1 MCKYERFLHFIVV
14 DNKNIVVNWGILLTI
29 IANNLWVI
37 LMPNK
42 TPIILIDGS
51 SYLYR
56 AFFACPPL
64 TNAKGEPTGAIFGVI
79 NMIRSLINQY
89 NPTHIAVVFDA
100 KGGSFRNE
108 IYSEYKATREAMP
121 ENLRPQIEPIHTIL
135 KAMGLPLLCIE
146 GVEADDVIGTL
157 ARQAEKENL
166 DVLISTG
173 DKDMAQLV
181 SDKITLINTMNNTV
195 LDPKGVMEK
204 FGVPPEKIIDY
215 LALRGDSSDN
225 IPGVPGVGEK
235 TAQSLLTEFNS
246 VNDIY
251 QRLDDIEKL
260 SIRGAKS
267 LKQKLIDN
275 QKEAELSYLLATI
288 KTDVQLDFT
297 NEQLMSS
304 DMDVNALNE
313 LFAYYGFHRWQK
325 ELISGSFLKNQKASA
340 VNVNQ
345 NMPLLAQEHSPAQNK
360 QTDYQCILTDK
371 QLEQWVTKLSQSQQF
386 AFDTETDNVD
396 HVHAKLVGISLCIT
410 PHEAA
415 YIPLAHQ
422 YLGVPEQL
430 PLDSVLAKL
439 KPVLEN
445 PKIKKIAQ
453 NAKFDYSVLANY
465 GIKVQG
471 IAFDTMLE
479 SYVLNST
486 ERHDMDSMA
495 SRYLNHKTITY
506 NELTKQDKKQV
517 TIDAIDVEKTTQY
530 AAEDADITLQ
540 LHEKLWPE
548 LEKDSKLTKLFTDIE
563 MPLAIVL
570 ADMERTGVLVDA
582 KQLND
587 YSHELAKQLMA
598 TEAELQSL
606 AGEKFNPASP
616 KQIQAILFDKHQ
628 LPVLKKT
635 PKGDPS
641 TSEDVLSELANE
653 YELPRM
659 ILFYRGLA
667 KLKNTYTDKLPLM
680 ISPIDHRIHTNY
692 NQIGTVTG
700 RLSSNDPNLQNIPVR
715 NEEGRRIRQ
724 AFIAPEGYKIISAD
738 YSQIE
743 LRIMA
748 HLSQDKSLLNAFAH
762 DKDIHRV
769 TASEVLSKPESDVTS
784 EERRR
789 AKAVNFGLIYGM
801 SAFGLSKQINIPRKE
816 AQFYIDRYF
825 ERYPGVQT
833 YMEETRQLAAQQG
846 YVETLSGRRLYLP
859 KITSTNGIEKRGAER
874 AAINAPMQG
883 TAADIIKT
891 AMIKMSDWINNQP
904 SGNIKM
910 VMQVHDE
917 LVFEV
922 KQELV
927 DKYSAQI
934 KSIMENCYQLSVPL
948 KVDVGVGDNWDEAH

>member
-1 MCKYERFLHFIVV
+1 
-14 DNKNIVVNWGILLTI
+14 
-29 IANNLWVI
+29 
-37 LMPNK
+37 MPNN

-64 TNAKGEPTGAIFGVI
+64 TNSKGEPTGAIFGVV

-89 NPTHIAVVFDA
+89 DPTHIAVVFDA
-100 KGGSFRNE
+100 SGGSFRNE
-108 IYSEYKATREAMP
+108 LYSEYKATREEMP

-135 KAMGLPLLCIE
+135 KAMGLPLLCVD

-166 DVLISTG
+166 EVLISTG

-181 SDKITLINTMNNTV
+181 SDKITLINTMNNTI
-195 LDPKGVMEK
+195 LDPEGVMKK
-204 FGVPPEKIIDY
+204 FGVPPEKMIDY
-215 LALRGDSSDN
+215 LALRGDTSDN
-225 IPGVPGVGEK
+225 IPGVPGIGEK
-235 TAQSLLTEFNS
+235 TALNLLTHFES
-246 VNDIY
+246 LNDIY
-251 QRLDDIEKL
+251 SHLDEIQKL
-260 SIRGAKS
+260 PIRGAKS
-267 LKQKLIDN
+267 LKSKLADHK
-275 QKEAELSYLLATI
+275 KEADLCYLLATI
-288 KTDVQLDFT
+288 KTDVPLDFT
-297 NEQLMSS
+297 TEQLLIG
-304 DMDVNALNE
+304 DIDTTKLVE
-313 LFAYYGFHRWQK
+313 LFAYYDFHRWQK
-325 ELISGSFLKNQKASA
+325 ELITGNFLNQQSQIP
-340 VNVNQ
+340 VEIEGE
-345 NMPLLAQEHSPAQNK
+345 LSSIDQEELETEVHEK
-360 QTDYQCILTDK
+360 DYQCILTNT
-371 QLEQWVTKLSQSQQF
+371 QLDEWIAKLTSCEAF

-396 HVHAKLVGISLCIT
+396 HFHARLVGISLSVT
-410 PHEAA
+410 PHQAA

-430 PLDSVLAKL
+430 PLNDVLAKL
-439 KPVLEN
+439 KPILEN
-445 PKIKKIAQ
+445 PQIKKIVQ

-465 GIKVQG
+465 GIQVQG
-471 IAFDTMLE
+471 IAYDTMLE

-486 ERHDMDSMA
+486 QRHDMDSMA
-495 SRYLNHKTITY
+495 KRYLKYKTITY
-506 NELTKQDKKQV
+506 DELTKVGRKQSS
-517 TIDAIDVEKTTQY
+517 IDTIDVEKTTQY

-540 LHEKLWPE
+540 LHQKLWPQ
-548 LEKDSKLTKLFTDIE
+548 LEKNEKLTKLFSDIE
-563 MPLAIVL
+563 MPLAIIL
-570 ADMERTGVLVDA
+570 ADIERTGVLVDA
-582 KQLND
+582 EQLKA
-587 YSHELAKQLMA
+587 YSKELSKILKD
-598 TEAELQSL
+598 TEEELQFL
-606 AGEKFNPASP
+606 AGEKFNPGSP
-616 KQIQAILFDKHQ
+616 KQIQAILFDKHR
-628 LPVLKKT
+628 LPVFKKT

-641 TSEDVLSELANE
+641 TSEEVLSELANT
-653 YELPRM
+653 YVLPRK
-659 ILFYRGLA
+659 ILYYRGLA

-715 NEEGRRIRQ
+715 TEEGRRIRQ
-724 AFIAPEGYKIISAD
+724 AFIAPKGYKIISAD

-769 TASEVLSKPESDVTS
+769 TASEILSKPEPEVTA

-816 AQFYIDRYF
+816 AKFYIDRYF
-825 ERYPGVQT
+825 ERYPGVQM
-833 YMEETRQLAAQQG
+833 YMDKIRHQASEQG

-859 KITSTNGIEKRGAER
+859 KITSSRVNEKRGAER

-891 AMIKMSDWINNQP
+891 AMIKMSEWIKAQP
-904 SGNIKM
+904 NGNIRM
-910 VMQVHDE
+910 LMQVHDE

-922 KQELV
+922 KEELV
-927 DKYSAQI
+927 SEYSKSI

-948 KVDVGVGDNWDEAH
+948 KVDVGIGNNWDEAH

>member
-1 MCKYERFLHFIVV
+1 
-14 DNKNIVVNWGILLTI
+14 
-29 IANNLWVI
+29 
-37 LMPNK
+37 MPNN

-157 ARQAEKENL
+157 ARQAERENL

-181 SDKITLINTMNNTV
+181 SDKITLINTMNNSV
-195 LDPKGVMEK
+195 LDPKGVMDK

-235 TAQSLLTEFNS
+235 TAQSLLTEFTS
-246 VNDIY
+246 VKDIY
-251 QRLDDIEKL
+251 ARLDDIEKL

-275 QKEAELSYLLATI
+275 QNEAELSYLLATI
-288 KTDVQLDFT
+288 KTDVKLDFT
-297 NEQLMSS
+297 NEQLLIT
-304 DMDVNALNE
+304 DIDVNKLVE

-325 ELISGSFLKNQKASA
+325 ELIAGTFLKQQKNGIVGESLS
-340 VNVNQ
+340 
-345 NMPLLAQEHSPAQNK
+345 LLADQQHSATAQK
-360 QTDYQCILTDK
+360 KETDYQCILTHE
-371 QLEQWVTKLSQSQQF
+371 QLDDWVIKLTNSKQF

-396 HVHAKLVGISLCIT
+396 HVHAKLVGISLSVE
-410 PHEAA
+410 PYQAA

-430 PLDSVLAKL
+430 PLTEVLAKL

-445 PKIKKIAQ
+445 PEIKKIAQ
-453 NAKFDYSVLANY
+453 NAKFDYSILANY
-465 GIKVQG
+465 GIKVSG

-495 SRYLNHKTITY
+495 NRYLNHKTITY
-506 NELTKQDKKQV
+506 DELTKVDKKKV
-517 TIDAIDVEKTTQY
+517 TIDAIEVEKTTQY

-548 LEKDSKLTKLFTDIE
+548 LEKDQELTKLFTNIE

-570 ADMERTGVLVDA
+570 AEMERTGVLVDA

-587 YSHELAKQLMA
+587 YSYELAKQLIEI
-598 TEAELQSL
+598 EAQLQSL

-616 KQIQAILFDKHQ
+616 KQIQAILFDKHN

-641 TSEDVLSELANE
+641 TSEEVLSELANE

-692 NQIGTVTG
+692 NQIGTITG

-724 AFIAPEGYKIISAD
+724 AFIAPKGCKIISAD

-748 HLSQDKSLLNAFAH
+748 HLSQDESLLNAFAH

-769 TASEVLSKPESDVTS
+769 TAGEILGKAESEVTN

-825 ERYPGVQT
+825 ERYPGVQQ
-833 YMEETRQLAAQQG
+833 YMEQTRQLAAEQG

-859 KITSTNGIEKRGAER
+859 KIRSTNGIEKRGAER

-891 AMIKMSDWINNQP
+891 AMIKMSEWIKNQ
-904 SGNIKM
+904 SADNIKM

-922 KQELV
+922 KDAFVEQYCTE
-927 DKYSAQI
+927 I
-934 KSIMENCYQLSVPL
+934 KKIMENCYQLSVPL
-948 KVDVGVGDNWDEAH
+948 KVDVGIGNNWDEAH

>member
-1 MCKYERFLHFIVV
+1 
-14 DNKNIVVNWGILLTI
+14 
-29 IANNLWVI
+29 
-37 LMPNK
+37 MPNNA
-42 TPIILIDGS
+42 PIILIDGS

-64 TNAKGEPTGAIFGVI
+64 TNANGEPTGAIFGVV
-79 NMIRSLINQY
+79 NMIRSLMNQY
-89 NPTHIAVVFDA
+89 NPTHVAVVFDA

-108 IYSEYKATREAMP
+108 IYSEYKATRDEMP
-121 ENLRPQIEPIHTIL
+121 EDLQPQVEPIHTIL

-166 DVLISTG
+166 QVLISTG
-173 DKDMAQLV
+173 DKDIAQLV
-181 SDKITLINTMNNTV
+181 SDKVTLINTMNNTV
-195 LDPKGVMEK
+195 LDPQGVMDK
-204 FGVPPEKIIDY
+204 FGVPPGKIIDY
-215 LALRGDSSDN
+215 LALRGDNSDN
-225 IPGVPGVGEK
+225 IPGVVGIGEK
-235 TAQSLLTEFNS
+235 TAQALLTAFDS
-246 VNDIY
+246 VQDIY
-251 QRLDDIEKL
+251 DHLDDIENL

-275 QKEAELSYLLATI
+275 QKDAELSYLLATI
-288 KTDVQLDFT
+288 KTDVALDFT
-297 NEQLMSS
+297 NEQLLVS
-304 DMDVNALNE
+304 DIDVNKLVE

-325 ELISGSFLKNQKASA
+325 ELIAGNFLKKQKLTA
-340 VNVNQ
+340 NDIE
-345 NMPLLAQEHSPAQNK
+345 NMSLFSQENDTVK
-360 QTDYQCILTDK
+360 DKIDTDYQCILTHE
-371 QLEQWVTKLSQSQQF
+371 QLDDWISKLANCKQF

-396 HVHAKLVGISLCIT
+396 HLHAKLVGISLSVT
-410 PHEAA
+410 PHQAA
-415 YIPLAHQ
+415 YIPINHQ
-422 YLGVPEQL
+422 YLGVPDQL
-430 PLDSVLAKL
+430 PLNEVLSKL
-439 KPVLEN
+439 KPILED
-445 PKIKKIAQ
+445 PAIKKIAQ

-465 GIKVQG
+465 DIHVQG
-471 IAFDTMLE
+471 IAYDTMLE
-479 SYVLNST
+479 SYVLNSN

-495 SRYLNHKTITY
+495 NRYLHLKTITY
-506 NELTKQDKKQV
+506 NELTKVDKKQV
-517 TIDAIDVEKTTQY
+517 TIDVIEVEKTTQY
-530 AAEDADITLQ
+530 AAEDADVTLQ
-540 LHEKLWPE
+540 LHQKLWPE
-548 LEKDSKLTKLFTDIE
+548 LEKDQKLSKLFTDIE

-570 ADMERTGVLVDA
+570 ADMERTGVLIDT

-587 YSHELAKQLMA
+587 YSIELNKKMLEL
-598 TEAELQSL
+598 EAELHFL
-606 AGEKFNPASP
+606 AGEKFNPSSP

-641 TSEDVLSELANE
+641 TSEDVLSELAE
-653 YELPRM
+653 QYVLPRK
-659 ILFYRGLA
+659 ILFYRSLA

-680 ISPIDHRIHTNY
+680 VSPIDHRIHTNY

-724 AFIAPEGYKIISAD
+724 AFIAPNGYKIISAD

-748 HLSQDKSLLNAFAH
+748 HLSQDQSLLSAFAN

-769 TASEVLSKPESDVTS
+769 TASEVLTKPEADITA
-784 EERRR
+784 EDRRR

-801 SAFGLSKQINIPRKE
+801 SAFGLSKQINLPRKE
-816 AQFYIDRYF
+816 AQSYIDRYF

-833 YMEETRQLAAQQG
+833 YMEETRQLAMQQG

-859 KITSTNGIEKRGAER
+859 KIISGNGIEKRGAER

-891 AMIKMSDWINNQP
+891 AMIKMSEWIKKQP
-904 SGNIKM
+904 TGNIRM

-922 KQELV
+922 KEELV
-927 DKYSAQI
+927 SEYSALI

-948 KVDVGVGDNWDEAH
+948 KVDVGIGNNWDEAH

>member
-1 MCKYERFLHFIVV
+1 
-14 DNKNIVVNWGILLTI
+14 
-29 IANNLWVI
+29 
-37 LMPNK
+37 MPNN

-79 NMIRSLINQY
+79 NMIRSLLNQY
-89 NPTHIAVVFDA
+89 DPTHIAVVFDA

-135 KAMGLPLLCIE
+135 KAMGLPLLCVE

-157 ARQAEKENL
+157 ARQAEKANL
-166 DVLISTG
+166 EVLISTG

-181 SDKITLINTMNNTV
+181 SDKITLINTMNNTI
-195 LDPKGVMEK
+195 LDSKGVMEK
-204 FGVPPEKIIDY
+204 FGVPPEKMIDY

-235 TAQSLLTEFNS
+235 TAQSLLSQFDG
-246 VNDIY
+246 VKDIY
-251 QRLDDIEKL
+251 NRLDDVEKL
-260 SIRGAKS
+260 AIRGAKS

-275 QKEAELSYLLATI
+275 QNDAELSYLLATI
-288 KTDVQLDFT
+288 KTDVKLDFT
-297 NEQLMSS
+297 NEQLLIGNI
-304 DMDVNALNE
+304 DVNALIE
-313 LFAYYGFHRWQK
+313 LFSYYGFHRWQK
-325 ELISGSFLKNQKASA
+325 ELIAGTFLKQQK
-340 VNVNQ
+340 
-345 NMPLLAQEHSPAQNK
+345 NMVVEIEDDLFSQEQPTATLQKNE
-360 QTDYQCILTDK
+360 TDYQCILTNE
-371 QLEQWVTKLSQSQQF
+371 QLDEWITKLSNSKQF

-396 HVHAKLVGISLCIT
+396 HVHAKLVGISLSVE
-410 PHEAA
+410 PYQAA

-422 YLGVPEQL
+422 YLGVPKQL
-430 PLDSVLAKL
+430 PLNDVLAKL
-439 KPVLEN
+439 KPILEN
-445 PKIKKIAQ
+445 PEIKKIAQ

-465 GIKVQG
+465 GITVQG

-486 ERHDMDSMA
+486 ERYDMDSLA
-495 SRYLNHKTITY
+495 NRYLNHKTITY
-506 NELTKQDKKQV
+506 DELTKFDKIQV
-517 TIDAIDVEKTTQY
+517 TIDAIEVEKTTQY

-540 LHEKLWPE
+540 LHHKLWPT
-548 LEKDSKLTKLFTDIE
+548 LEKNQKLKKLFTDIE
-563 MPLAIVL
+563 MPLAIVI
-570 ADMERTGVLVDA
+570 AEMERTGVLVDA
-582 KQLND
+582 KLLNKH
-587 YSHELAKQLMA
+587 S
-598 TEAELQSL
+598 AELNNKLNEIQETLQLL

-616 KQIQAILFDKHQ
+616 KQIQVLLFDKHQ

-641 TSEDVLSELANE
+641 TSEEVLSELANQ

-659 ILFYRGLA
+659 ILLYRSLA

-680 ISPIDHRIHTNY
+680 LSPVDHRIHTNY
-692 NQIGTVTG
+692 NQIGTITG
-700 RLSSNDPNLQNIPVR
+700 RLSSNEPNLQNIPVR

-724 AFIAPEGYKIISAD
+724 AFIAPTGYKIISAD

-748 HLSQDKSLLNAFAH
+748 HLSQDKSLLDAFSH
-762 DKDIHRV
+762 NKDIHRV
-769 TASEVLSKPESDVTS
+769 TASEILGKSESEVTS

-801 SAFGLSKQINIPRKE
+801 SAYGLSKQINIARKE

-833 YMEETRQLAAQQG
+833 YMDEIRQQATEQG
-846 YVETLSGRRLYLP
+846 YIETLSGRRLYLP
-859 KITSTNGIEKRGAER
+859 KIKSGSGIERRGAER

-891 AMIKMSDWINNQP
+891 AMIKVSDWIKSQP
-904 SGNIKM
+904 VGNIRM

-917 LVFEV
+917 LVFEA
-922 KQELV
+922 KEELV
-927 DKYSAQI
+927 EQYRDQI

-948 KVDVGVGDNWDEAH
+948 KVDVGIGNNWDEAH

>member
-1 MCKYERFLHFIVV
+1 ML
-14 DNKNIVVNWGILLTI
+14 
-29 IANNLWVI
+29 NNA
-37 LMPNK
+37 
-42 TPIILIDGS
+42 PIILIDGS

-64 TNAKGEPTGAIFGVI
+64 TNANGEPTGAIFGVV
-79 NMIRSLINQY
+79 NMIRSLMNQY
-89 NPTHIAVVFDA
+89 NPTHVAVVFDA

-108 IYSEYKATREAMP
+108 IYSEYKATRDEMP
-121 ENLRPQIEPIHTIL
+121 EDLQPQVEPIHTIL

-166 DVLISTG
+166 QVLISTG
-173 DKDMAQLV
+173 DKDIAQLV
-181 SDKITLINTMNNTV
+181 SDKVTLINTMNNTV
-195 LDPKGVMEK
+195 LDPQGVMDK
-204 FGVPPEKIIDY
+204 FGVPPGKIIDY
-215 LALRGDSSDN
+215 LALRGDNSDN
-225 IPGVPGVGEK
+225 IPGVVGIGEK
-235 TAQSLLTEFNS
+235 TAQALLTAFDS
-246 VNDIY
+246 VQDIY
-251 QRLDDIEKL
+251 DHLDDIENL

-275 QKEAELSYLLATI
+275 QKDAELSYLLATI
-288 KTDVQLDFT
+288 KTDVALDFT
-297 NEQLMSS
+297 NEQLLVS
-304 DMDVNALNE
+304 DIDVNKLVE

-325 ELISGSFLKNQKASA
+325 ELIAGNFLKQQKLTVTDIDNLS
-340 VNVNQ
+340 
-345 NMPLLAQEHSPAQNK
+345 LFSQESDTVK
-360 QTDYQCILTDK
+360 DKIDTDYQCILTHE
-371 QLEQWVTKLSQSQQF
+371 QLDDWVSKLANCQQF

-396 HVHAKLVGISLCIT
+396 HIHAKLVGISLSVA
-410 PHEAA
+410 PYQAA
-415 YIPLAHQ
+415 YIPINHQ
-422 YLGVPEQL
+422 YLGVPDQL
-430 PLDSVLAKL
+430 PLDDVLTKL
-439 KPVLEN
+439 KPILEN
-445 PKIKKIAQ
+445 PAIKKIAQ

-465 GIKVQG
+465 GIYVQG
-471 IAFDTMLE
+471 IAYDTMLE

-495 SRYLNHKTITY
+495 NRYLHLKTITY
-506 NELTKQDKKQV
+506 NDLTKVDKKQV
-517 TIDAIDVEKTTQY
+517 TIDAIEVEKTTQY
-530 AAEDADITLQ
+530 AAEDADVTLQ
-540 LHEKLWPE
+540 LHQKLWPE
-548 LEKDSKLTKLFTDIE
+548 LEKDQKLSKLFTDIE

-570 ADMERTGVLVDA
+570 ADMERTGVLIDA
-582 KQLND
+582 RQLND
-587 YSHELAKQLMA
+587 YSIELNKKMLEI
-598 TEAELQSL
+598 EAELHFL
-606 AGEKFNPASP
+606 AGEKFNPSSP

-641 TSEDVLSELANE
+641 TSEDVLSELAE
-653 YELPRM
+653 QYVLPRK
-659 ILFYRGLA
+659 ILFYRSLA

-680 ISPIDHRIHTNY
+680 VSPIDHRIHTNY

-724 AFIAPEGYKIISAD
+724 AFIAPQGYKIISAD

-748 HLSQDKSLLNAFAH
+748 HLSQDQSLLSAFAN

-769 TASEVLSKPESDVTS
+769 TASEVLTKPEADITA

-801 SAFGLSKQINIPRKE
+801 SAFGLSKQINLPRKE
-816 AQFYIDRYF
+816 AQSYIDRYF

-833 YMEETRQLAAQQG
+833 YMEETRQLAMQQG

-859 KITSTNGIEKRGAER
+859 KIISGNGIEKRGAER

-891 AMIKMSDWINNQP
+891 AMIKMSEWIKNQP
-904 SGNIKM
+904 TGNIRM

-922 KQELV
+922 KEELV
-927 DKYSAQI
+927 SEYSALI

-948 KVDVGVGDNWDEAH
+948 KVDVGIGNNWDEAH

>member
-1 MCKYERFLHFIVV
+1 
-14 DNKNIVVNWGILLTI
+14 
-29 IANNLWVI
+29 
-37 LMPNK
+37 MPNN

-157 ARQAEKENL
+157 ARQAERENL

-181 SDKITLINTMNNTV
+181 SDKITLINTMNNSV
-195 LDPKGVMEK
+195 LDPKGVMDK

-235 TAQSLLTEFNS
+235 TAQSLLTEFTS
-246 VNDIY
+246 VKDIY
-251 QRLDDIEKL
+251 ARLDDIEKL

-275 QKEAELSYLLATI
+275 QNEAELSYLLATI
-288 KTDVQLDFT
+288 KTDVKLDFT
-297 NEQLMSS
+297 NEQLLIT
-304 DMDVNALNE
+304 DIDVNKLVE

-325 ELISGSFLKNQKASA
+325 ELIAGTFLKQQKNGIVGESLS
-340 VNVNQ
+340 
-345 NMPLLAQEHSPAQNK
+345 LLADQQHSTTAQK
-360 QTDYQCILTDK
+360 KETDYQCILTHE
-371 QLEQWVTKLSQSQQF
+371 QLDDWVIKLTNSKQF

-396 HVHAKLVGISLCIT
+396 HIHAKLVGISLSVE
-410 PHEAA
+410 PYQAA

-422 YLGVPEQL
+422 YLGVPDQL
-430 PLDSVLAKL
+430 PLTEVLAKL

-445 PKIKKIAQ
+445 PEVKKIAQ
-453 NAKFDYSVLANY
+453 NAKFDYSILANY
-465 GIKVQG
+465 GIKVNG

-495 SRYLNHKTITY
+495 NRYLNHKTITY
-506 NELTKQDKKQV
+506 DELTKVDKKKV
-517 TIDAIDVEKTTQY
+517 TIDAIEVEKTTQY

-548 LEKDSKLTKLFTDIE
+548 LEKDQELTKLFTDIE

-570 ADMERTGVLVDA
+570 AEMERTGVLVDA

-587 YSHELAKQLMA
+587 YSIELAKQLIEI
-598 TEAELQSL
+598 EAQLQSL

-616 KQIQAILFDKHQ
+616 KQIQAILFDKHN

-641 TSEDVLSELANE
+641 TSEEVLSELANE

-692 NQIGTVTG
+692 NQIGTITG

-724 AFIAPEGYKIISAD
+724 AFIAPKGCKIISAD

-748 HLSQDKSLLNAFAH
+748 HLSQDESLLNAFAH

-769 TASEVLSKPESDVTS
+769 TAGEILGKAESEVTN

-825 ERYPGVQT
+825 ERYPGVQQ
-833 YMEETRQLAAQQG
+833 YMEQTRQLAAEQG

-859 KITSTNGIEKRGAER
+859 KIRSTNGIEKRGAER

-891 AMIKMSDWINNQP
+891 AMIKMSEWIKNQ
-904 SGNIKM
+904 SADNIKM

-922 KQELV
+922 KDAFVEQYCTE
-927 DKYSAQI
+927 I
-934 KSIMENCYQLSVPL
+934 KKIMENCYQLSVPL
-948 KVDVGVGDNWDEAH
+948 KVDVGIGNNWDEAH

>member
-1 MCKYERFLHFIVV
+1 
-14 DNKNIVVNWGILLTI
+14 
-29 IANNLWVI
+29 
-37 LMPNK
+37 MPNN

-157 ARQAEKENL
+157 ARQAERENL

-181 SDKITLINTMNNTV
+181 SDKITLINTMNNAV
-195 LDPKGVMEK
+195 LDPKGVMDK

-235 TAQSLLTEFNS
+235 TAQSLLTEFTS
-246 VNDIY
+246 VKDIY
-251 QRLDDIEKL
+251 ARLDDIEKL

-275 QKEAELSYLLATI
+275 QNEAELSYLLATI
-288 KTDVQLDFT
+288 KTDVKLDFT
-297 NEQLMSS
+297 NEQLLIT
-304 DMDVNALNE
+304 DIDVNKLVE

-325 ELISGSFLKNQKASA
+325 ELIAGTFLKQQKNGIVGESLS
-340 VNVNQ
+340 
-345 NMPLLAQEHSPAQNK
+345 LLADQQHSATAQK
-360 QTDYQCILTDK
+360 KETDYQCILTHE
-371 QLEQWVTKLSQSQQF
+371 QLDDWVIKLTNSKQF

-396 HVHAKLVGISLCIT
+396 HVHAKLVGISLSVE
-410 PHEAA
+410 PYQAA

-430 PLDSVLAKL
+430 PLTEVLAKL

-445 PKIKKIAQ
+445 PEIKKIAQ
-453 NAKFDYSVLANY
+453 NAKFDYSILANY
-465 GIKVQG
+465 GIKVSG

-495 SRYLNHKTITY
+495 NRYLNHKTITY
-506 NELTKQDKKQV
+506 DELTKVDKKKV
-517 TIDAIDVEKTTQY
+517 TIDAIEVEKTTQY

-548 LEKDSKLTKLFTDIE
+548 LEKDQKLTKLFTDIE

-570 ADMERTGVLVDA
+570 AEMERTGVLVDA

-587 YSHELAKQLMA
+587 YSIELAKQLIEI
-598 TEAELQSL
+598 EAQLQSL

-616 KQIQAILFDKHQ
+616 KQIQAILFDKHN

-641 TSEDVLSELANE
+641 TSEEVLSELANE

-680 ISPIDHRIHTNY
+680 ISPIDQRIHTNY
-692 NQIGTVTG
+692 NQIGTITG

-724 AFIAPEGYKIISAD
+724 AFIAPKGCKIISAD

-748 HLSQDKSLLNAFAH
+748 HLSQDESLLNAFAH

-769 TASEVLSKPESDVTS
+769 TAGEILGKAESEVTN

-825 ERYPGVQT
+825 ERYPGVQQ
-833 YMEETRQLAAQQG
+833 YMEQTRQLAAEQG

-859 KITSTNGIEKRGAER
+859 KIRSTNGIEKRGAER

-891 AMIKMSDWINNQP
+891 AMIKMSEWIKNQ
-904 SGNIKM
+904 STDNIKM

-922 KQELV
+922 KDAFVEQYCTE
-927 DKYSAQI
+927 I
-934 KSIMENCYQLSVPL
+934 KKIMENCYQLSVPL
-948 KVDVGVGDNWDEAH
+948 KVDVGIGNNWDEAH

>member
-1 MCKYERFLHFIVV
+1 
-14 DNKNIVVNWGILLTI
+14 
-29 IANNLWVI
+29 
-37 LMPNK
+37 MPNN

-157 ARQAEKENL
+157 ARQAERENL

-181 SDKITLINTMNNTV
+181 SDKITLINTMNNAV
-195 LDPKGVMEK
+195 LDPKGVMDK

-235 TAQSLLTEFNS
+235 TAQSLLTEFTS
-246 VNDIY
+246 VKDIY
-251 QRLDDIEKL
+251 TRLDDIEKL

-275 QKEAELSYLLATI
+275 QNEAELSYLLATI
-288 KTDVQLDFT
+288 KTDVKLDFT
-297 NEQLMSS
+297 NEQLLIT
-304 DMDVNALNE
+304 DIDVNKLVE

-325 ELISGSFLKNQKASA
+325 ELIAGTFLKQQKNGIVGVSLS
-340 VNVNQ
+340 
-345 NMPLLAQEHSPAQNK
+345 LLADQQHSVTAQK
-360 QTDYQCILTDK
+360 KETDYQCILTHE
-371 QLEQWVTKLSQSQQF
+371 QLDDWVIKLTNSKQF

-396 HVHAKLVGISLCIT
+396 HVHAKLVGISLSVE
-410 PHEAA
+410 PYQAA

-430 PLDSVLAKL
+430 PLTEVLAKL

-445 PKIKKIAQ
+445 PEIKKIAQ
-453 NAKFDYSVLANY
+453 NAKFDYSILANY
-465 GIKVQG
+465 GIKVSG

-495 SRYLNHKTITY
+495 NRYLNHKTITY
-506 NELTKQDKKQV
+506 DELTKVDKKKV
-517 TIDAIDVEKTTQY
+517 TIDAIEVEKTTQY

-548 LEKDSKLTKLFTDIE
+548 LEKDQKLTKLFTDIE

-570 ADMERTGVLVDA
+570 AEMERTGVLVDA

-587 YSHELAKQLMA
+587 YSNELAKQLIEI
-598 TEAELQSL
+598 EAQLQSL

-616 KQIQAILFDKHQ
+616 KQIQAILFDKHN

-641 TSEDVLSELANE
+641 TSEEVLSELANE

-680 ISPIDHRIHTNY
+680 ISPIDQRIHTNY
-692 NQIGTVTG
+692 NQIGTITG

-724 AFIAPEGYKIISAD
+724 AFIAPKGCKIISAD

-748 HLSQDKSLLNAFAH
+748 HLSQDESLLNAFAH

-769 TASEVLSKPESDVTS
+769 TAGEILGKAESEVTN

-825 ERYPGVQT
+825 ERYPGVQQ
-833 YMEETRQLAAQQG
+833 YMEQTRQLAAEQG

-859 KITSTNGIEKRGAER
+859 KIRSTNGIEKRGAER

-891 AMIKMSDWINNQP
+891 AMIKMSEWIKNQ
-904 SGNIKM
+904 SEDNIKM

-922 KQELV
+922 KDAFVEQYCTE
-927 DKYSAQI
+927 I
-934 KSIMENCYQLSVPL
+934 KKIMENCYQLSVPL
-948 KVDVGVGDNWDEAH
+948 KVDVGIGNNWDEAH

>member
-1 MCKYERFLHFIVV
+1 
-14 DNKNIVVNWGILLTI
+14 
-29 IANNLWVI
+29 
-37 LMPNK
+37 MPNN

-157 ARQAEKENL
+157 ARQAERENL

-181 SDKITLINTMNNTV
+181 SDKITLINTMNNSV
-195 LDPKGVMEK
+195 LDPKGVMDK

-235 TAQSLLTEFNS
+235 TAQSLLTEFTS
-246 VNDIY
+246 VKDIY
-251 QRLDDIEKL
+251 TRLDDIEKL

-275 QKEAELSYLLATI
+275 QNEAELSYLLATI
-288 KTDVQLDFT
+288 KTDVKLDFT
-297 NEQLMSS
+297 NEQLLIT
-304 DMDVNALNE
+304 DIDVNKLVE

-325 ELISGSFLKNQKASA
+325 ELIAGTFLKQQKNGIVGESLS
-340 VNVNQ
+340 
-345 NMPLLAQEHSPAQNK
+345 LLADQQHSTTAQK
-360 QTDYQCILTDK
+360 KETDYQCILTHE
-371 QLEQWVTKLSQSQQF
+371 QLDDWVIKLTNSKQF

-396 HVHAKLVGISLCIT
+396 HVHAKLVGISLSVE
-410 PHEAA
+410 PYQAA

-422 YLGVPEQL
+422 YLGVPDQL
-430 PLDSVLAKL
+430 PLTEVLAKL

-445 PKIKKIAQ
+445 PEVKKIAQ
-453 NAKFDYSVLANY
+453 NAKFDYSILANY
-465 GIKVQG
+465 GIKVNG

-495 SRYLNHKTITY
+495 NRFLNHKTITY
-506 NELTKQDKKQV
+506 DELTKVDKKKV
-517 TIDAIDVEKTTQY
+517 TIDAIEVEKTTQY

-548 LEKDSKLTKLFTDIE
+548 LEKDQELTKLFTDIE

-570 ADMERTGVLVDA
+570 AEMERTGVLVDA

-587 YSHELAKQLMA
+587 YSIELTKQLMEI
-598 TEAELQSL
+598 EAQLQSL

-616 KQIQAILFDKHQ
+616 KQIQAILFDKHN

-641 TSEDVLSELANE
+641 TSEEVLSELANE

-692 NQIGTVTG
+692 NQIGTITG

-724 AFIAPEGYKIISAD
+724 AFIAPKGCKIISAD

-748 HLSQDKSLLNAFAH
+748 HLSQDESLLNAFAH

-769 TASEVLSKPESDVTS
+769 TAGEILGKAESEVTN

-825 ERYPGVQT
+825 ERYPGVQQ
-833 YMEETRQLAAQQG
+833 YMEQTRQLAAEQG

-859 KITSTNGIEKRGAER
+859 KIRSTNGIEKRGAER

-891 AMIKMSDWINNQP
+891 AMIKMSEWIKNQ
-904 SGNIKM
+904 SADNIKM

-922 KQELV
+922 KDAFVEQYCTE
-927 DKYSAQI
+927 I
-934 KSIMENCYQLSVPL
+934 KKIMENCYQLSVPL
-948 KVDVGVGDNWDEAH
+948 KVDVGIGNNWDEAH

>member
-1 MCKYERFLHFIVV
+1 
-14 DNKNIVVNWGILLTI
+14 
-29 IANNLWVI
+29 
-37 LMPNK
+37 MPNN

-157 ARQAEKENL
+157 ARQAERENL

-181 SDKITLINTMNNTV
+181 SDKITLINTMNNAV
-195 LDPKGVMEK
+195 LDPKGVMDK

-235 TAQSLLTEFNS
+235 TAQSLLTEFTS
-246 VNDIY
+246 VKDIY
-251 QRLDDIEKL
+251 TRLDDIEKL

-275 QKEAELSYLLATI
+275 QNEAELSYLLATI
-288 KTDVQLDFT
+288 KTDVKLDFT
-297 NEQLMSS
+297 NEQLLIT
-304 DMDVNALNE
+304 DIDVNKLVE

-325 ELISGSFLKNQKASA
+325 ELIAGTFLKQQKNGIAGESLS
-340 VNVNQ
+340 
-345 NMPLLAQEHSPAQNK
+345 LLEDQQHSVTAQKKE
-360 QTDYQCILTDK
+360 TDYQCILTHE
-371 QLEQWVTKLSQSQQF
+371 QLDDWVIKLTNSKQF

-396 HVHAKLVGISLCIT
+396 HVHAKLVGISLSVE
-410 PHEAA
+410 PYQAA

-430 PLDSVLAKL
+430 PLTEVLAKL

-445 PKIKKIAQ
+445 PEIKKIAQ
-453 NAKFDYSVLANY
+453 NAKFDYSILANY
-465 GIKVQG
+465 GIKVSG

-495 SRYLNHKTITY
+495 NRYLNHKTITY
-506 NELTKQDKKQV
+506 DELTKVDKKKV
-517 TIDAIDVEKTTQY
+517 TIDAIEVEKTTQY

-548 LEKDSKLTKLFTDIE
+548 LEKDQKLTKLFTDIE

-570 ADMERTGVLVDA
+570 AEMERTGVLVDA

-587 YSHELAKQLMA
+587 YSNELAKQLIEI
-598 TEAELQSL
+598 EAQLQSL

-616 KQIQAILFDKHQ
+616 KQIQAILFDKHN

-641 TSEDVLSELANE
+641 TSEEVLSELANE

-680 ISPIDHRIHTNY
+680 ISPIDQRIHTNY
-692 NQIGTVTG
+692 NQIGTITG

-724 AFIAPEGYKIISAD
+724 AFIAPKGCKIISAD

-748 HLSQDKSLLNAFAH
+748 HLSQDESLLNAFAH

-769 TASEVLSKPESDVTS
+769 TAGEILGKAESEVTN

-825 ERYPGVQT
+825 ERYPGVQQ
-833 YMEETRQLAAQQG
+833 YMEQTRQLAAEQG

-859 KITSTNGIEKRGAER
+859 KIRSTNGIEKRGAER

-891 AMIKMSDWINNQP
+891 AMIKMSEWIKNQ
-904 SGNIKM
+904 SEDNIKM

-922 KQELV
+922 KDAFVEQYCTE
-927 DKYSAQI
+927 I
-934 KSIMENCYQLSVPL
+934 KKIMENCYQLSVPL
-948 KVDVGVGDNWDEAH
+948 KVDVGIGNNWDEAH

>member
-1 MCKYERFLHFIVV
+1 
-14 DNKNIVVNWGILLTI
+14 
-29 IANNLWVI
+29 
-37 LMPNK
+37 MPNN

-157 ARQAEKENL
+157 ARQAERENL

-181 SDKITLINTMNNTV
+181 SDKITLINTMNNAV
-195 LDPKGVMEK
+195 LDPKGVMDK

-235 TAQSLLTEFNS
+235 TAQSLLTEFTS
-246 VNDIY
+246 VKDIY
-251 QRLDDIEKL
+251 TRLDDIEKL

-275 QKEAELSYLLATI
+275 QNEAELSYLLATI
-288 KTDVQLDFT
+288 KTDVKLDFT
-297 NEQLMSS
+297 NEQLLIT
-304 DMDVNALNE
+304 DIDVNKLVE

-325 ELISGSFLKNQKASA
+325 ELIAGTFLKQQKNGIVGESLS
-340 VNVNQ
+340 
-345 NMPLLAQEHSPAQNK
+345 LLADQQHSTTAQK
-360 QTDYQCILTDK
+360 KETDYQCILTHE
-371 QLEQWVTKLSQSQQF
+371 QLDDWVIKLTNSKQF

-396 HVHAKLVGISLCIT
+396 HVHAKLVGISLSVE
-410 PHEAA
+410 PYQAA

-430 PLDSVLAKL
+430 PLTEVLAKL

-445 PKIKKIAQ
+445 PEIKKIAQ
-453 NAKFDYSVLANY
+453 NAKFDYSILANY
-465 GIKVQG
+465 GIKVSG

-495 SRYLNHKTITY
+495 NRYLNHKTITY
-506 NELTKQDKKQV
+506 DELTKVDKKKV
-517 TIDAIDVEKTTQY
+517 TIDAIEVEKTTQY

-548 LEKDSKLTKLFTDIE
+548 LEKDQKLTKLFTDIE

-570 ADMERTGVLVDA
+570 AEMERTGVLVDA

-587 YSHELAKQLMA
+587 YSNELAKQLIEI
-598 TEAELQSL
+598 EAQLQSL

-616 KQIQAILFDKHQ
+616 KQIQAILFDKHN

-641 TSEDVLSELANE
+641 TSEEVLSELANE

-692 NQIGTVTG
+692 NQIGTITG

-724 AFIAPEGYKIISAD
+724 AFIAPKGCKIISAD

-748 HLSQDKSLLNAFAH
+748 HLSQDESLLNAFAH

-769 TASEVLSKPESDVTS
+769 TAGEILGKAESEVTN

-825 ERYPGVQT
+825 ERYPGVQQ
-833 YMEETRQLAAQQG
+833 YMEQTRQLAAEQG

-859 KITSTNGIEKRGAER
+859 KIRSTNGIEKRGAER

-891 AMIKMSDWINNQP
+891 AMIKMSEWIKNQ
-904 SGNIKM
+904 SEDNIKM

-922 KQELV
+922 KDAFVEQYCTE
-927 DKYSAQI
+927 I
-934 KSIMENCYQLSVPL
+934 KKIMENCYQLSVPL
-948 KVDVGVGDNWDEAH
+948 KVDVGIGNNWDEAH

>member
-1 MCKYERFLHFIVV
+1 
-14 DNKNIVVNWGILLTI
+14 
-29 IANNLWVI
+29 
-37 LMPNK
+37 MPNN

-157 ARQAEKENL
+157 ARQAERENL

-181 SDKITLINTMNNTV
+181 SDKITLINTMNNSV
-195 LDPKGVMEK
+195 LDPKGVMDK

-235 TAQSLLTEFNS
+235 TAQSLLTEFTS
-246 VNDIY
+246 VKDIY
-251 QRLDDIEKL
+251 ARLDDIEKL

-275 QKEAELSYLLATI
+275 QNEAELSYLLATI
-288 KTDVQLDFT
+288 KTDVKLDFT
-297 NEQLMSS
+297 NEQLLIT
-304 DMDVNALNE
+304 DIDVNKLVE

-325 ELISGSFLKNQKASA
+325 ELIAGTFLKQQKNGIVGESLS
-340 VNVNQ
+340 
-345 NMPLLAQEHSPAQNK
+345 LLADQQHSTTAQK
-360 QTDYQCILTDK
+360 KETDYQCILTHE
-371 QLEQWVTKLSQSQQF
+371 QLDDWVIKLTNSKQF

-396 HVHAKLVGISLCIT
+396 HVHAKLVGISLSVE
-410 PHEAA
+410 PYQAA

-422 YLGVPEQL
+422 YLGVPDQL
-430 PLDSVLAKL
+430 PLTEVLAKL

-445 PKIKKIAQ
+445 PEVKKIAQ
-453 NAKFDYSVLANY
+453 NAKFDYSILANY
-465 GIKVQG
+465 GIKVNG

-495 SRYLNHKTITY
+495 NRYLNHKTITY
-506 NELTKQDKKQV
+506 DELTKVDKKKV
-517 TIDAIDVEKTTQY
+517 TIDAIEVEKTTQY

-548 LEKDSKLTKLFTDIE
+548 LEKDQKLTKLFTDIE

-570 ADMERTGVLVDA
+570 AEMERTGVLVDA

-587 YSHELAKQLMA
+587 YSIELAKQLMEI
-598 TEAELQSL
+598 EAQLQSL

-616 KQIQAILFDKHQ
+616 KQIQAILFDKHN

-641 TSEDVLSELANE
+641 TSEEVLSELANE

-692 NQIGTVTG
+692 NQIGTITG

-724 AFIAPEGYKIISAD
+724 AFIAPKGCKIISAD

-748 HLSQDKSLLNAFAH
+748 HLSQDESLLNAFAH

-769 TASEVLSKPESDVTS
+769 TAGEILGKAESEVTN

-825 ERYPGVQT
+825 ERYPGVQQ
-833 YMEETRQLAAQQG
+833 YMEQTRQLAAEQG

-859 KITSTNGIEKRGAER
+859 KIRSTNGIEKRGAER

-891 AMIKMSDWINNQP
+891 AMIKMSEWIKNQ
-904 SGNIKM
+904 STDNIKM

-922 KQELV
+922 KDAFVEQYCTE
-927 DKYSAQI
+927 I
-934 KSIMENCYQLSVPL
+934 KKIMENCYQLSVPL
-948 KVDVGVGDNWDEAH
+948 KVDVGIGNNWDEAH

>member
-1 MCKYERFLHFIVV
+1 
-14 DNKNIVVNWGILLTI
+14 
-29 IANNLWVI
+29 
-37 LMPNK
+37 MPNN

-157 ARQAEKENL
+157 ARQAERENL

-181 SDKITLINTMNNTV
+181 SDKITLINTMNNAV
-195 LDPKGVMEK
+195 LDPKGVMDK
-204 FGVPPEKIIDY
+204 FGVQPEKIIDY

-235 TAQSLLTEFNS
+235 TAQSLLTEFTS
-246 VNDIY
+246 VKDIY
-251 QRLDDIEKL
+251 ARLDDIEKL

-275 QKEAELSYLLATI
+275 QNEAELSYLLATI
-288 KTDVQLDFT
+288 KTDVKLDFT
-297 NEQLMSS
+297 NEQLLIT
-304 DMDVNALNE
+304 DIDVNKLVE

-325 ELISGSFLKNQKASA
+325 ELIAGTFLKQQKNGIVGESLS
-340 VNVNQ
+340 
-345 NMPLLAQEHSPAQNK
+345 LLADQQHSVTAQK
-360 QTDYQCILTDK
+360 KETDYQCILTHE
-371 QLEQWVTKLSQSQQF
+371 QLDDWVIKLTNSKQF

-396 HVHAKLVGISLCIT
+396 HVHAKLVGISLSVE
-410 PHEAA
+410 PYQAA

-422 YLGVPEQL
+422 YLGVPGQL
-430 PLDSVLAKL
+430 PLTEVLAKL

-445 PKIKKIAQ
+445 PEIKKIAQ
-453 NAKFDYSVLANY
+453 NAKFDYSILANY
-465 GIKVQG
+465 GIKVSG

-495 SRYLNHKTITY
+495 NRYLNHKTITY
-506 NELTKQDKKQV
+506 DELTKVDKKKV
-517 TIDAIDVEKTTQY
+517 TIDAIEVEKTTQY

-548 LEKDSKLTKLFTDIE
+548 LEKDQKLTKLFTDIE

-570 ADMERTGVLVDA
+570 AEMERTGVLVDA

-587 YSHELAKQLMA
+587 YSIELAKQLIEI
-598 TEAELQSL
+598 EAQLQSL

-616 KQIQAILFDKHQ
+616 KQIQAILFDKHN

-641 TSEDVLSELANE
+641 TSEEVLSELANE

-680 ISPIDHRIHTNY
+680 ISPIDQRIHTNY
-692 NQIGTVTG
+692 NQIGTITG

-724 AFIAPEGYKIISAD
+724 AFIAPKGCKIISAD

-769 TASEVLSKPESDVTS
+769 TAGEILGKAESEVTN

-825 ERYPGVQT
+825 ERYPGVQQ
-833 YMEETRQLAAQQG
+833 YMEQTRQLAAEQG

-859 KITSTNGIEKRGAER
+859 KIRSTNGIEKRGAER

-891 AMIKMSDWINNQP
+891 AMIKMSEWIKNQ
-904 SGNIKM
+904 STDNIKM

-922 KQELV
+922 KDAFVEQYCTE
-927 DKYSAQI
+927 I
-934 KSIMENCYQLSVPL
+934 KKIMENCYQLSVPL
-948 KVDVGVGDNWDEAH
+948 KVDVGIGNNWDEAH

>member
-1 MCKYERFLHFIVV
+1 
-14 DNKNIVVNWGILLTI
+14 
-29 IANNLWVI
+29 
-37 LMPNK
+37 MPNN

-64 TNAKGEPTGAIFGVI
+64 TNSKGEPTGAIFGVV

-89 NPTHIAVVFDA
+89 DPTHIAVVFDA
-100 KGGSFRNE
+100 SGGSFRNE
-108 IYSEYKATREAMP
+108 LYSEYKATREEMP

-135 KAMGLPLLCIE
+135 KAMGLPLLCVD

-166 DVLISTG
+166 EVLISTG

-181 SDKITLINTMNNTV
+181 SDKITLINTMNNTI
-195 LDPKGVMEK
+195 LDPEGVMKK
-204 FGVPPEKIIDY
+204 FGVPPEKMIDY
-215 LALRGDSSDN
+215 LALRGDTSDN
-225 IPGVPGVGEK
+225 IPGVPGIGEK
-235 TAQSLLTEFNS
+235 TALNLLTHFES
-246 VNDIY
+246 LNDIY
-251 QRLDDIEKL
+251 SHLDEIQKL
-260 SIRGAKS
+260 PIRGAKS
-267 LKQKLIDN
+267 LKSKLADHK
-275 QKEAELSYLLATI
+275 KEADLCYLLATI
-288 KTDVQLDFT
+288 KTDVPLDFT
-297 NEQLMSS
+297 TEQLLIG
-304 DMDVNALNE
+304 DIDATKLVE
-313 LFAYYGFHRWQK
+313 LFAYYDFHRWQK
-325 ELISGSFLKNQKASA
+325 ELITGNFLNQQSQIH
-340 VNVNQ
+340 VEIEGE
-345 NMPLLAQEHSPAQNK
+345 LSSIDQEELETEVHEK
-360 QTDYQCILTDK
+360 DYQCILTDT
-371 QLEQWVTKLSQSQQF
+371 QLDEWIAKLTSCEAF

-396 HVHAKLVGISLCIT
+396 HFHARLVGISLSVT
-410 PHEAA
+410 PHQAA

-430 PLDSVLAKL
+430 PLNHVLAKL
-439 KPVLEN
+439 KPILEN
-445 PKIKKIAQ
+445 PQIKKIVQ

-465 GIKVQG
+465 GIQVQG
-471 IAFDTMLE
+471 IAYDTMLE

-486 ERHDMDSMA
+486 QRHDMDSMA
-495 SRYLNHKTITY
+495 KRYLKYKTITY
-506 NELTKQDKKQV
+506 DELTKVGRKQSSID
-517 TIDAIDVEKTTQY
+517 TIDIEKTTQY

-540 LHEKLWPE
+540 LHQKLWPQ
-548 LEKDSKLTKLFTDIE
+548 LEKNEKLTKLFSDIE
-563 MPLAIVL
+563 MPLAIIL

-582 KQLND
+582 EQLKA
-587 YSHELAKQLMA
+587 YSKELSKILKD
-598 TEAELQSL
+598 TEEELQFL
-606 AGEKFNPASP
+606 AGEKFNPGSP

-641 TSEDVLSELANE
+641 TSEEVLNELANT
-653 YELPRM
+653 YVLPRK
-659 ILFYRGLA
+659 ILYYRGLA

-715 NEEGRRIRQ
+715 TEEGRRIRQ
-724 AFIAPEGYKIISAD
+724 AFIAPKGYKIISAD

-769 TASEVLSKPESDVTS
+769 TASEILSKPEPEVTA

-816 AQFYIDRYF
+816 AKFYIDRYF
-825 ERYPGVQT
+825 ERYPGVQV
-833 YMEETRQLAAQQG
+833 YMDRIRQQASEQG

-859 KITSTNGIEKRGAER
+859 KISSSRVNEKRGAER

-891 AMIKMSDWINNQP
+891 AMIKMSEWIKTQP
-904 SGNIKM
+904 NGNIRM
-910 VMQVHDE
+910 LMQVHDE

-922 KQELV
+922 KEELV
-927 DKYSAQI
+927 SEYSKSI

-948 KVDVGVGDNWDEAH
+948 KVDVGIGNNWDEAH

>member
-1 MCKYERFLHFIVV
+1 
-14 DNKNIVVNWGILLTI
+14 
-29 IANNLWVI
+29 
-37 LMPNK
+37 MPNNA
-42 TPIILIDGS
+42 PIILIDGS

-64 TNAKGEPTGAIFGVI
+64 TNANGEPTGAIFGVI
-79 NMIRSLINQY
+79 NMIRSLMNQY

-108 IYSEYKATREAMP
+108 IYSEYKATREEMP

-135 KAMGLPLLCIE
+135 KAMGLPLLCVE

-157 ARQAEKENL
+157 AKQAEKENL
-166 DVLISTG
+166 QVLISTG

-181 SDKITLINTMNNTV
+181 SDKVTLINTMNNTA
-195 LDPKGVMEK
+195 LDPQGVVDK
-204 FGVPPEKIIDY
+204 FGVPPAKIIDY
-215 LALRGDSSDN
+215 LALRGDNSDN
-225 IPGVPGVGEK
+225 IPGVAGIGEK
-235 TAQSLLTEFNS
+235 TAQALLTAFDS
-246 VNDIY
+246 VKDIY
-251 QRLDDIEKL
+251 NHLDDIEKL

-275 QKEAELSYLLATI
+275 QKDAELSYLLATI
-288 KTDVQLDFT
+288 KTDVALDFT
-297 NEQLMSS
+297 NEQLLVT
-304 DMDVNALNE
+304 DLDVNKLVE

-325 ELISGSFLKNQKASA
+325 ELIAGNFLKQQKLTVTDIDNLS
-340 VNVNQ
+340 
-345 NMPLLAQEHSPAQNK
+345 LFSQESDTVK
-360 QTDYQCILTDK
+360 DKIDTDYQCILTHE
-371 QLEQWVTKLSQSQQF
+371 QLDDWVSKLANCQQF

-396 HVHAKLVGISLCIT
+396 HIHAKLVGISLSVA
-410 PHEAA
+410 PYQAA
-415 YIPLAHQ
+415 YIPINHQ
-422 YLGVPEQL
+422 YLGVPDQL
-430 PLDSVLAKL
+430 PLDDVLTKL
-439 KPVLEN
+439 KPILEN
-445 PKIKKIAQ
+445 PAIKKIAQ

-465 GIKVQG
+465 GIHVQG
-471 IAFDTMLE
+471 IAYDTMLE

-495 SRYLNHKTITY
+495 NRYLHLKTITY
-506 NELTKQDKKQV
+506 NDLTKVDKKQV
-517 TIDAIDVEKTTQY
+517 TIDAIEVEKTTQY
-530 AAEDADITLQ
+530 AAEDADVTLQ
-540 LHEKLWPE
+540 LHQKLWPE
-548 LEKDSKLTKLFTDIE
+548 LEKDQKLSKLFTDIE

-570 ADMERTGVLVDA
+570 ADMERTGVLIDA
-582 KQLND
+582 RQLND
-587 YSHELAKQLMA
+587 YSIELNKKMLEI
-598 TEAELQSL
+598 EAELHFL
-606 AGEKFNPASP
+606 AGEKFNPSSP

-641 TSEDVLSELANE
+641 TSEDVLSELAE
-653 YELPRM
+653 QYVLPRK
-659 ILFYRGLA
+659 ILFYRSLA

-680 ISPIDHRIHTNY
+680 VSPIDHRIHTNY

-724 AFIAPEGYKIISAD
+724 AFIAPQGYKIISAD

-748 HLSQDKSLLNAFAH
+748 HLSQDQSLLSAFAD

-769 TASEVLSKPESDVTS
+769 TASEVLSKPEADVTA

-801 SAFGLSKQINIPRKE
+801 SAFGLSKQINLPRKE

-825 ERYPGVQT
+825 ERYPGVQA
-833 YMEETRQLAAQQG
+833 YMEETRQLATQQG

-859 KITSTNGIEKRGAER
+859 KIISGNGIEKRGAER

-891 AMIKMSDWINNQP
+891 AMIKMSEWIKNQP
-904 SGNIKM
+904 TGNIRM

-922 KQELV
+922 KEELV
-927 DKYSAQI
+927 SEYSALI

-948 KVDVGVGDNWDEAH
+948 KVDVGIGNNWDEAH

>member
-1 MCKYERFLHFIVV
+1 
-14 DNKNIVVNWGILLTI
+14 
-29 IANNLWVI
+29 
-37 LMPNK
+37 MPNN

-157 ARQAEKENL
+157 ARQAERENL

-181 SDKITLINTMNNTV
+181 SDKITLINTMNNAV
-195 LDPKGVMEK
+195 LDPKGVMDK

-235 TAQSLLTEFNS
+235 TAQSLLTEFTS
-246 VNDIY
+246 VKDIY
-251 QRLDDIEKL
+251 TRLDDIEKL

-275 QKEAELSYLLATI
+275 QNEAELSYLLATI
-288 KTDVQLDFT
+288 KTDVKLDFT
-297 NEQLMSS
+297 NEQLLIT
-304 DMDVNALNE
+304 DIDVNKLVE

-325 ELISGSFLKNQKASA
+325 ELIAGTFLKQQKNGIVGESLS
-340 VNVNQ
+340 
-345 NMPLLAQEHSPAQNK
+345 LLADQQHSTTAQK
-360 QTDYQCILTDK
+360 KETDYQCILTHE
-371 QLEQWVTKLSQSQQF
+371 QLDDWVIKLTNSKQF

-396 HVHAKLVGISLCIT
+396 HVHAKLVGISLSVE
-410 PHEAA
+410 PYQAA

-430 PLDSVLAKL
+430 PLTEVLAKL
-439 KPVLEN
+439 KSVLEN
-445 PKIKKIAQ
+445 PEIKKIAQ
-453 NAKFDYSVLANY
+453 NAKFDYSILANY
-465 GIKVQG
+465 GIKVSG

-495 SRYLNHKTITY
+495 NRYLNHKTITY
-506 NELTKQDKKQV
+506 DELTKVDKKKV
-517 TIDAIDVEKTTQY
+517 TIDAIEVEKTTQY

-548 LEKDSKLTKLFTDIE
+548 LEKDQKLTKLFTDIE

-570 ADMERTGVLVDA
+570 AEMERTGVLVDA

-587 YSHELAKQLMA
+587 YSIELAKQLIEI
-598 TEAELQSL
+598 EAQLQSL

-616 KQIQAILFDKHQ
+616 KQIQAILFDKHN

-641 TSEDVLSELANE
+641 TSEEVLSELANE

-692 NQIGTVTG
+692 NQIGTITG

-724 AFIAPEGYKIISAD
+724 AFIAPKGCKIISAD

-748 HLSQDKSLLNAFAH
+748 HLSQDESLLNAFAH

-769 TASEVLSKPESDVTS
+769 TAGEILGKAESEVTN

-825 ERYPGVQT
+825 ERYPGVQQ
-833 YMEETRQLAAQQG
+833 YMEQTRQLAAEQG

-859 KITSTNGIEKRGAER
+859 KIRSTNGIEKRGAER

-891 AMIKMSDWINNQP
+891 AMIKMSEWIKNQ
-904 SGNIKM
+904 STDNIKM

-922 KQELV
+922 KDAFVEQYCTE
-927 DKYSAQI
+927 I
-934 KSIMENCYQLSVPL
+934 KKIMENCYQLSVPL
-948 KVDVGVGDNWDEAH
+948 KVDVGIGNNWDEAH

>member
-1 MCKYERFLHFIVV
+1 
-14 DNKNIVVNWGILLTI
+14 
-29 IANNLWVI
+29 
-37 LMPNK
+37 MPNN

-146 GVEADDVIGTL
+146 SVEADDVIGTL
-157 ARQAEKENL
+157 ARQAERENL

-181 SDKITLINTMNNTV
+181 SDKITLINTMNNSV
-195 LDPKGVMEK
+195 LDPKGVMDK

-235 TAQSLLTEFNS
+235 TAQSLLTEFTS
-246 VNDIY
+246 VKDIY
-251 QRLDDIEKL
+251 TRLDDIEKL

-275 QKEAELSYLLATI
+275 QNEAELSYLLATI
-288 KTDVQLDFT
+288 KTDVKLDFT
-297 NEQLMSS
+297 NEQLLIT
-304 DMDVNALNE
+304 DIDVNKLVE

-325 ELISGSFLKNQKASA
+325 ELIAGTFLKQQKNGIVGESLS
-340 VNVNQ
+340 
-345 NMPLLAQEHSPAQNK
+345 LLADQQHSTTAQK
-360 QTDYQCILTDK
+360 KETDYQCILTHE
-371 QLEQWVTKLSQSQQF
+371 QLDDWVIKLTNSKQF

-396 HVHAKLVGISLCIT
+396 HVHAKLVGISLSVE
-410 PHEAA
+410 PYQAA

-430 PLDSVLAKL
+430 PLTEVLAKL

-445 PKIKKIAQ
+445 PEIKKIAQ
-453 NAKFDYSVLANY
+453 NAKFDYSILANY
-465 GIKVQG
+465 GIKVSG

-495 SRYLNHKTITY
+495 NRYLNHKTITY
-506 NELTKQDKKQV
+506 DELTKVDKKKV
-517 TIDAIDVEKTTQY
+517 TIDAIEVEKTTQY

-548 LEKDSKLTKLFTDIE
+548 LEKDQELTKLFTDIE

-570 ADMERTGVLVDA
+570 AEMERTGVLVDA

-587 YSHELAKQLMA
+587 YSYELAKQLIEI
-598 TEAELQSL
+598 EAQLQSL

-616 KQIQAILFDKHQ
+616 KQIQAILFDKHN

-641 TSEDVLSELANE
+641 TSEEVLSELANE

-692 NQIGTVTG
+692 NQIGTITG

-724 AFIAPEGYKIISAD
+724 AFIAPKGCKIISAD

-748 HLSQDKSLLNAFAH
+748 HLSQDESLLNAFAH

-769 TASEVLSKPESDVTS
+769 TAGEILGKAESEVTN

-825 ERYPGVQT
+825 ERYPGVQQ
-833 YMEETRQLAAQQG
+833 YMEQTRQLAAEQG

-859 KITSTNGIEKRGAER
+859 KIRSTNGIEKRGAER

-891 AMIKMSDWINNQP
+891 AMIKMSEWIKNQ
-904 SGNIKM
+904 SADNIKM

-922 KQELV
+922 KDAFVEQYCTE
-927 DKYSAQI
+927 I
-934 KSIMENCYQLSVPL
+934 KKIMENCYQLSVPL
-948 KVDVGVGDNWDEAH
+948 KVDVGIGNNWDEAH

>member
-1 MCKYERFLHFIVV
+1 
-14 DNKNIVVNWGILLTI
+14 
-29 IANNLWVI
+29 
-37 LMPNK
+37 MPNNA
-42 TPIILIDGS
+42 PIILIDGS

-64 TNAKGEPTGAIFGVI
+64 TNANGEPTGAIFGVI
-79 NMIRSLINQY
+79 NMIRSLMNQY

-108 IYSEYKATREAMP
+108 IYSEYKATREEMP

-157 ARQAEKENL
+157 AKQAEKENL
-166 DVLISTG
+166 QVLISTG

-181 SDKITLINTMNNTV
+181 SDKVTLINTMNNTA
-195 LDPKGVMEK
+195 LDPQGVVDK
-204 FGVPPEKIIDY
+204 FGVPPAKIIDY
-215 LALRGDSSDN
+215 LALRGDNSDN
-225 IPGVPGVGEK
+225 IPGVAGIGEK
-235 TAQSLLTEFNS
+235 TAQALLTAFDS
-246 VNDIY
+246 VKDIY
-251 QRLDDIEKL
+251 NHLDDIEKL

-275 QKEAELSYLLATI
+275 QKDAELSYLLATI
-288 KTDVQLDFT
+288 KTDVALDFT
-297 NEQLMSS
+297 NEQLLVT
-304 DMDVNALNE
+304 DLDVNKLVE

-325 ELISGSFLKNQKASA
+325 ELIAGNFLKQQKLTVTDIDNLS
-340 VNVNQ
+340 
-345 NMPLLAQEHSPAQNK
+345 LFSQESDTVK
-360 QTDYQCILTDK
+360 DKIDTDYQCILTHE
-371 QLEQWVTKLSQSQQF
+371 QLDDWVSKLANCQQF

-396 HVHAKLVGISLCIT
+396 HIHAKLVGISLSVA
-410 PHEAA
+410 PYQAA
-415 YIPLAHQ
+415 YIPINHQ
-422 YLGVPEQL
+422 YLGVPDQL
-430 PLDSVLAKL
+430 PLDDVLTKL
-439 KPVLEN
+439 KPILEN
-445 PKIKKIAQ
+445 PAIKKIAQ

-465 GIKVQG
+465 GIHVQG
-471 IAFDTMLE
+471 IAYDTMLE

-495 SRYLNHKTITY
+495 NRYLHLKTITY
-506 NELTKQDKKQV
+506 NDLTKVDKKQV
-517 TIDAIDVEKTTQY
+517 TIDAIEVEKTTQY
-530 AAEDADITLQ
+530 AAEDADVTLQ
-540 LHEKLWPE
+540 LHQKLWPE
-548 LEKDSKLTKLFTDIE
+548 LEKDQKLSKLFTDIE

-570 ADMERTGVLVDA
+570 ADMERTGVLIDA
-582 KQLND
+582 RQLND
-587 YSHELAKQLMA
+587 YSIELNKKMLEI
-598 TEAELQSL
+598 EAELHFL
-606 AGEKFNPASP
+606 AGEKFNPSSP

-641 TSEDVLSELANE
+641 TSEDVLSELAE
-653 YELPRM
+653 QYVLPRK
-659 ILFYRGLA
+659 ILFYRSLA

-680 ISPIDHRIHTNY
+680 VSPIDHRIHTNY

-724 AFIAPEGYKIISAD
+724 AFIAPQGYKIISAD

-748 HLSQDKSLLNAFAH
+748 HLSQDQSLLSAFAD

-769 TASEVLSKPESDVTS
+769 TASEVLSKPEADVTA

-801 SAFGLSKQINIPRKE
+801 SAFGLSKQINLPRKE

-825 ERYPGVQT
+825 ERYPGVQA
-833 YMEETRQLAAQQG
+833 YMEETRQLATQQG

-859 KITSTNGIEKRGAER
+859 KIISGNGIEKRGAER

-891 AMIKMSDWINNQP
+891 AMIKMSEWIKNQP
-904 SGNIKM
+904 TGNIRM

-922 KQELV
+922 KEELV
-927 DKYSAQI
+927 SEYSALI

-948 KVDVGVGDNWDEAH
+948 KVDVGIGNNWDEAH

>member
-1 MCKYERFLHFIVV
+1 
-14 DNKNIVVNWGILLTI
+14 
-29 IANNLWVI
+29 
-37 LMPNK
+37 MPNN

-64 TNAKGEPTGAIFGVI
+64 TNAKGEPTGAIIGVV

-89 NPTHIAVVFDA
+89 DPTHIAVVFDA
-100 KGGSFRNE
+100 SGGSFRNE
-108 IYSEYKATREAMP
+108 IYSEYKATRQEMP

-135 KAMGLPLLCIE
+135 KAMGLPLLCVD

-157 ARQAEKENL
+157 AKQAEKENL
-166 DVLISTG
+166 EVLISTG

-181 SDKITLINTMNNTV
+181 SDKITLINTMNNTI

-204 FGVPPEKIIDY
+204 FGVPPRKMIDY
-215 LALRGDSSDN
+215 LALRGDTSDN
-225 IPGVPGVGEK
+225 IPGVPGIGEK
-235 TAQSLLTEFNS
+235 TALNLLTHFDS
-246 VNDIY
+246 LNDIY
-251 QRLDDIEKL
+251 SHLDEIEKL
-260 SIRGAKS
+260 PIRGAKS
-267 LKQKLIDN
+267 LKQKLVDHK
-275 QKEAELSYLLATI
+275 KEADLCYLLATI
-288 KTDVQLDFT
+288 KTDVPLDFT
-297 NEQLMSS
+297 TEQLLIG
-304 DMDVNALNE
+304 DIDAKKLVE
-313 LFAYYGFHRWQK
+313 LFDYYDFHRWQK
-325 ELISGSFLKNQKASA
+325 DLITGNFLNQQGQISIDIDEKLSSQAEPASK
-340 VNVNQ
+340 
-345 NMPLLAQEHSPAQNK
+345 LDEK
-360 QTDYQCILTDK
+360 DYHCILTNT
-371 QLEQWVTKLSQSQQF
+371 QLDEWIAKLTRCEAF
-386 AFDTETDNVD
+386 AFDTETNNID
-396 HVHAKLVGISLCIT
+396 HVHAKLVGISLSVA
-410 PHEAA
+410 PHQAA
-415 YIPLAHQ
+415 YIPIAHQ

-430 PLDSVLAKL
+430 PINDVLAKL
-439 KPVLEN
+439 KPILEN

-465 GIKVQG
+465 GIQVQG
-471 IAFDTMLE
+471 IAYDTMLE
-479 SYVLNST
+479 SYILNST

-495 SRYLNHKTITY
+495 KRYLKYHTITY
-506 NELTKQDKKQV
+506 DELTKVNRSQLS
-517 TIDAIDVEKTTQY
+517 IDAIDVEKTTQY

-540 LHEKLWPE
+540 LHQKLWPE
-548 LEKDSKLTKLFTDIE
+548 LEKNEKLTKLFSDIE
-563 MPLAIVL
+563 MPLALIL

-587 YSHELAKQLMA
+587 YSKELSKILKD
-598 TEAELQSL
+598 TEDELQFL
-606 AGEKFNPASP
+606 AGEKFNPGSP

-641 TSEDVLSELANE
+641 TSEEVLSELANT
-653 YELPRM
+653 YVLPRK
-659 ILFYRGLA
+659 ILHYRGLA

-715 NEEGRRIRQ
+715 TEEGRRIRR
-724 AFIAPEGYKIISAD
+724 AFIAPKGYKVISAD

-769 TASEVLSKPESDVTS
+769 TASEILSKPESEVTS

-816 AQFYIDRYF
+816 ATFYIDRYF

-833 YMEETRQLAAQQG
+833 YMEKIRNQASTQG

-859 KITSTNGIEKRGAER
+859 KITSSRVNEKRGAER

-891 AMIKMSDWINNQP
+891 AMIKMSEWIKTQP
-904 SGNIKM
+904 SGNIRM
-910 VMQVHDE
+910 LMQVHDE

-922 KQELV
+922 KEELV
-927 DKYSAQI
+927 SEYSVSI

-948 KVDVGVGDNWDEAH
+948 KVDVGIGNNWDEAH

>member
-1 MCKYERFLHFIVV
+1 
-14 DNKNIVVNWGILLTI
+14 
-29 IANNLWVI
+29 
-37 LMPNK
+37 MPNNA
-42 TPIILIDGS
+42 PIILIDGS

-64 TNAKGEPTGAIFGVI
+64 TNANGEPTGAIFGVV
-79 NMIRSLINQY
+79 NMIRSLMNQY
-89 NPTHIAVVFDA
+89 NPTHVAVVFDA

-108 IYSEYKATREAMP
+108 IYSEYKATRDEMP
-121 ENLRPQIEPIHTIL
+121 EDLQPQVEPIHTIL

-166 DVLISTG
+166 QVLISTG
-173 DKDMAQLV
+173 DKDIAQLV
-181 SDKITLINTMNNTV
+181 SDKVTLINTMNNTV
-195 LDPKGVMEK
+195 LDPQGVMDK
-204 FGVPPEKIIDY
+204 FGVPPGKIIDY
-215 LALRGDSSDN
+215 LALRGDNSDN
-225 IPGVPGVGEK
+225 IPGVVGIGEK
-235 TAQSLLTEFNS
+235 TAQALLTAFDS
-246 VNDIY
+246 VQDIY
-251 QRLDDIEKL
+251 DHLDDIENL

-275 QKEAELSYLLATI
+275 QKDAELSYLLATI
-288 KTDVQLDFT
+288 KTDVALDFT
-297 NEQLMSS
+297 NEQLLVT
-304 DMDVNALNE
+304 DLDVNKLVE

-325 ELISGSFLKNQKASA
+325 ELIAGNFLKKQKLTA
-340 VNVNQ
+340 NDIE
-345 NMPLLAQEHSPAQNK
+345 NMSLFSQENDTVK
-360 QTDYQCILTDK
+360 DKIDTDYQCILTHE
-371 QLEQWVTKLSQSQQF
+371 QLDDWISKLANCQQF

-396 HVHAKLVGISLCIT
+396 HLHAKLVGISLSVT
-410 PHEAA
+410 PHQAA
-415 YIPLAHQ
+415 YIPINHQ
-422 YLGVPEQL
+422 YLGVPDQL
-430 PLDSVLAKL
+430 PLNEVLSKL
-439 KPVLEN
+439 KPILED
-445 PKIKKIAQ
+445 PAIKKIAQ

-465 GIKVQG
+465 DIHVQG
-471 IAFDTMLE
+471 IAYDTMLE

-495 SRYLNHKTITY
+495 NRYLHLKTITY
-506 NELTKQDKKQV
+506 NELTKVDKKQV
-517 TIDAIDVEKTTQY
+517 TIDVIEVEKTTQY
-530 AAEDADITLQ
+530 AAEDADVTLQ
-540 LHEKLWPE
+540 LHQKLWPE
-548 LEKDSKLTKLFTDIE
+548 LEKDQKLSKLFTDIE

-570 ADMERTGVLVDA
+570 ADMERTGVLIDT

-587 YSHELAKQLMA
+587 YSIELNKKMLELQ
-598 TEAELQSL
+598 AELHFL
-606 AGEKFNPASP
+606 AGEKFNPSSP

-641 TSEDVLSELANE
+641 TSEDVLSELAE
-653 YELPRM
+653 QYVLPRK
-659 ILFYRGLA
+659 ILFYRSLA

-680 ISPIDHRIHTNY
+680 VSPIDHRIHTNY

-724 AFIAPEGYKIISAD
+724 AFIAPNGYKIISAD

-748 HLSQDKSLLNAFAH
+748 HLSQDQSLLSAFAN

-769 TASEVLSKPESDVTS
+769 TASEVLSKPEADVTA

-801 SAFGLSKQINIPRKE
+801 SAFGLSKQINLPRKE
-816 AQFYIDRYF
+816 AQSYIDRYF

-833 YMEETRQLAAQQG
+833 YMEETRQLAMQQG

-859 KITSTNGIEKRGAER
+859 KIISGNGIEKRGAER

-891 AMIKMSDWINNQP
+891 AMIKMSEWIKNQP
-904 SGNIKM
+904 TGNIRM

-922 KQELV
+922 KEELV
-927 DKYSAQI
+927 SEYSALI

-948 KVDVGVGDNWDEAH
+948 KVDVGIGNNWDEAH

>member
-1 MCKYERFLHFIVV
+1 
-14 DNKNIVVNWGILLTI
+14 
-29 IANNLWVI
+29 
-37 LMPNK
+37 MPNN

-157 ARQAEKENL
+157 ARQAERENL

-181 SDKITLINTMNNTV
+181 SDKITLINTMNNSV
-195 LDPKGVMEK
+195 LDPKGVMDK

-246 VNDIY
+246 VKDIY
-251 QRLDDIEKL
+251 ARLDDIEKL

-275 QKEAELSYLLATI
+275 QNEAELSYLLATI
-288 KTDVQLDFT
+288 KTDVKLDFT
-297 NEQLMSS
+297 NEQLLIT
-304 DMDVNALNE
+304 DIDVNKLVE

-325 ELISGSFLKNQKASA
+325 ELIAGTFLKQQKNGIVGESLS
-340 VNVNQ
+340 
-345 NMPLLAQEHSPAQNK
+345 LLANQQHSVTAQK
-360 QTDYQCILTDK
+360 KETDYQCILTHE
-371 QLEQWVTKLSQSQQF
+371 QLDDWVIKLTNSKQF

-396 HVHAKLVGISLCIT
+396 HVHAKLVGISLSVE
-410 PHEAA
+410 PYQAA

-430 PLDSVLAKL
+430 PLTEVLAKL

-445 PKIKKIAQ
+445 PEIKKIAQ
-453 NAKFDYSVLANY
+453 NAKFDYSILANY
-465 GIKVQG
+465 GIKVSG

-495 SRYLNHKTITY
+495 NRYLNHKTITY
-506 NELTKQDKKQV
+506 DELTKVDKKKV
-517 TIDAIDVEKTTQY
+517 TIDAIEVEKTTQY

-548 LEKDSKLTKLFTDIE
+548 LEKDQKLTKLFTDIE

-570 ADMERTGVLVDA
+570 AEMERTGVLVDA

-587 YSHELAKQLMA
+587 YSYELAKQLIEI
-598 TEAELQSL
+598 EAQLQSL

-616 KQIQAILFDKHQ
+616 KQIQAILFDKHN

-641 TSEDVLSELANE
+641 TSEEVLSELANE

-692 NQIGTVTG
+692 NQIGTITG

-724 AFIAPEGYKIISAD
+724 AFIAPKGCKIISAD

-748 HLSQDKSLLNAFAH
+748 HLSQDESLLNAFAH

-769 TASEVLSKPESDVTS
+769 TAGEILGKAESEVTN

-825 ERYPGVQT
+825 ERYPGVQQ
-833 YMEETRQLAAQQG
+833 YMEQTRQLAAEQG

-859 KITSTNGIEKRGAER
+859 KIRSTNGIEKRGAER

-891 AMIKMSDWINNQP
+891 AMIKMSEWIKNQ
-904 SGNIKM
+904 SADNIKM

-922 KQELV
+922 KDAFVEQYCTE
-927 DKYSAQI
+927 I
-934 KSIMENCYQLSVPL
+934 KKIMENCYQLSVPL
-948 KVDVGVGDNWDEAH
+948 KVDVGIGNNWDEAH

>member
-1 MCKYERFLHFIVV
+1 
-14 DNKNIVVNWGILLTI
+14 
-29 IANNLWVI
+29 
-37 LMPNK
+37 MPNN

-157 ARQAEKENL
+157 ARQAERENL

-181 SDKITLINTMNNTV
+181 SDKITLINTMNNSV
-195 LDPKGVMEK
+195 LDPKGVMDK

-235 TAQSLLTEFNS
+235 TAQSLLTEFTC
-246 VNDIY
+246 VKDIY
-251 QRLDDIEKL
+251 TRLDDIEKL

-275 QKEAELSYLLATI
+275 QNEAELSYLLATI
-288 KTDVQLDFT
+288 KTDVKLDFT
-297 NEQLMSS
+297 NEQLLIT
-304 DMDVNALNE
+304 DIDVNKLVE

-325 ELISGSFLKNQKASA
+325 ELIAGTFLKQQKNGIVGESLS
-340 VNVNQ
+340 
-345 NMPLLAQEHSPAQNK
+345 LLADQQHSTTAQK
-360 QTDYQCILTDK
+360 KETDYQCILTHE
-371 QLEQWVTKLSQSQQF
+371 QLDDWVIKLTNSKQF

-396 HVHAKLVGISLCIT
+396 HVHAKLVGISLSVE
-410 PHEAA
+410 PYQAA

-422 YLGVPEQL
+422 YLGVPDQL
-430 PLDSVLAKL
+430 PLTEVLAKL

-445 PKIKKIAQ
+445 PEVKKIAQ
-453 NAKFDYSVLANY
+453 NAKFDYSILANY
-465 GIKVQG
+465 GIKVSG

-495 SRYLNHKTITY
+495 NRYLNHKTITY
-506 NELTKQDKKQV
+506 DELTKVDKKKV
-517 TIDAIDVEKTTQY
+517 TIDAIEVEKTTQY

-548 LEKDSKLTKLFTDIE
+548 LEKDQELTKLFTDIE

-570 ADMERTGVLVDA
+570 AEMERTGVLVDA

-587 YSHELAKQLMA
+587 YSYELAKQLIEI
-598 TEAELQSL
+598 EAQLQSL

-616 KQIQAILFDKHQ
+616 KQIQAILFDKHN

-641 TSEDVLSELANE
+641 TSEEVLSELANE

-692 NQIGTVTG
+692 NQIGTITG

-724 AFIAPEGYKIISAD
+724 AFIAPKGCKIISAD

-748 HLSQDKSLLNAFAH
+748 HLSQDESLLNAFAH

-769 TASEVLSKPESDVTS
+769 TAGEILGKAESEVTN

-825 ERYPGVQT
+825 ERYPGVQQ
-833 YMEETRQLAAQQG
+833 YMEQTRQLAAEQG

-859 KITSTNGIEKRGAER
+859 KIRSTNGIEKRGAER

-891 AMIKMSDWINNQP
+891 AMIKMSEWIKNQ
-904 SGNIKM
+904 SADNIKM

-922 KQELV
+922 KDAFVEQYCTE
-927 DKYSAQI
+927 I
-934 KSIMENCYQLSVPL
+934 KKIMENCYQLSVPL
-948 KVDVGVGDNWDEAH
+948 KVDVGIGNNWDEAH

>member
-1 MCKYERFLHFIVV
+1 
-14 DNKNIVVNWGILLTI
+14 
-29 IANNLWVI
+29 
-37 LMPNK
+37 MPNN

-157 ARQAEKENL
+157 ARQAERENL

-181 SDKITLINTMNNTV
+181 SDKITLINTMNNSV
-195 LDPKGVMEK
+195 LDPKGVMDK

-235 TAQSLLTEFNS
+235 TAQSLLTEFTS
-246 VNDIY
+246 VKDIY
-251 QRLDDIEKL
+251 TRLDDIEKL

-275 QKEAELSYLLATI
+275 QNEAELSYLLATI
-288 KTDVQLDFT
+288 KTDVKLDFT
-297 NEQLMSS
+297 NEQLLIT
-304 DMDVNALNE
+304 DIDVNKLVE

-325 ELISGSFLKNQKASA
+325 ELIAGTFLKQQKNGIVGESLS
-340 VNVNQ
+340 
-345 NMPLLAQEHSPAQNK
+345 LLADQQHSTTAQK
-360 QTDYQCILTDK
+360 KETDYQCILTHE
-371 QLEQWVTKLSQSQQF
+371 QLDDWVIKLTNSKQF

-396 HVHAKLVGISLCIT
+396 HVHAKLVGISLSVE
-410 PHEAA
+410 PYQAA

-430 PLDSVLAKL
+430 PLTEVLAKL

-445 PKIKKIAQ
+445 PEIKKIAQ
-453 NAKFDYSVLANY
+453 NAKFDYSILANY
-465 GIKVQG
+465 GIKVSG

-495 SRYLNHKTITY
+495 NRYLNHKTITY
-506 NELTKQDKKQV
+506 DELTKVDKKKV
-517 TIDAIDVEKTTQY
+517 TIDAIEVEKTTQY

-548 LEKDSKLTKLFTDIE
+548 LEKDQELTKLFTDIE

-570 ADMERTGVLVDA
+570 AEMERTGVLVDA

-587 YSHELAKQLMA
+587 YSYELAKQLIEI
-598 TEAELQSL
+598 EAQLQSL

-616 KQIQAILFDKHQ
+616 KQIQAILFDKHN

-641 TSEDVLSELANE
+641 TSEEVLSELANE

-692 NQIGTVTG
+692 NQIGTITG

-724 AFIAPEGYKIISAD
+724 AFIAPKGCKIISAD

-748 HLSQDKSLLNAFAH
+748 HLSQDESLLNAFAH

-769 TASEVLSKPESDVTS
+769 TAGEILGKAESEVTN

-825 ERYPGVQT
+825 ERYPGVQQ
-833 YMEETRQLAAQQG
+833 YMEQTRQLAAEQG

-859 KITSTNGIEKRGAER
+859 KIRSTNGIEKRGAER

-891 AMIKMSDWINNQP
+891 AMIKMSEWIKNQ
-904 SGNIKM
+904 STDNIKM

-922 KQELV
+922 KDAFVEQYCTE
-927 DKYSAQI
+927 I
-934 KSIMENCYQLSVPL
+934 KKIMENCYQLSVPL
-948 KVDVGVGDNWDEAH
+948 KVDVGIGNNWDEAH

>member
-1 MCKYERFLHFIVV
+1 ML
-14 DNKNIVVNWGILLTI
+14 
-29 IANNLWVI
+29 NNA
-37 LMPNK
+37 
-42 TPIILIDGS
+42 PIILIDGS

-64 TNAKGEPTGAIFGVI
+64 TNANGEPTGAIFGVI
-79 NMIRSLINQY
+79 NMIRSLMNQY

-108 IYSEYKATREAMP
+108 IYSEYKATREEMP

-135 KAMGLPLLCIE
+135 KAMGLPLLCVE

-157 ARQAEKENL
+157 AKQAEKENL
-166 DVLISTG
+166 QVLISTG

-181 SDKITLINTMNNTV
+181 SDKVTLINTMNNTA
-195 LDPKGVMEK
+195 LDPQGVMDK
-204 FGVPPEKIIDY
+204 FGVPPAKIIDY
-215 LALRGDSSDN
+215 LALRGDNSDN
-225 IPGVPGVGEK
+225 IPGVAGIGEK
-235 TAQSLLTEFNS
+235 TAQALLTAFDS
-246 VNDIY
+246 VKDIY
-251 QRLDDIEKL
+251 NHLDDIEKL

-275 QKEAELSYLLATI
+275 QKDAELSYLLATI
-288 KTDVQLDFT
+288 KTDVALDFT
-297 NEQLMSS
+297 NEQLLVT
-304 DMDVNALNE
+304 DLDVNKLVE

-325 ELISGSFLKNQKASA
+325 ELIAGNFLKQQKLTVTDIDNLS
-340 VNVNQ
+340 
-345 NMPLLAQEHSPAQNK
+345 LFSQESDTVK
-360 QTDYQCILTDK
+360 DKIDTDYQCILTHE
-371 QLEQWVTKLSQSQQF
+371 QLDDWVSKLANCQQF

-396 HVHAKLVGISLCIT
+396 HIHAKLVGISLSVA
-410 PHEAA
+410 PYQAA
-415 YIPLAHQ
+415 YIPINHQ
-422 YLGVPEQL
+422 YLGVPDQL
-430 PLDSVLAKL
+430 PLDDVLTKL
-439 KPVLEN
+439 KPILEN
-445 PKIKKIAQ
+445 PAIKKIAQ

-465 GIKVQG
+465 GIYVQG
-471 IAFDTMLE
+471 IAYDTMLE

-495 SRYLNHKTITY
+495 NRYLHLKTITY
-506 NELTKQDKKQV
+506 NDLTKVDKKQV
-517 TIDAIDVEKTTQY
+517 TIDAIEVEKTTQY
-530 AAEDADITLQ
+530 AAEDADVTLQ
-540 LHEKLWPE
+540 LHQKLWPE
-548 LEKDSKLTKLFTDIE
+548 LEKDQKLSKLFTDIE

-570 ADMERTGVLVDA
+570 ADMERTGVLIDA
-582 KQLND
+582 RQLND
-587 YSHELAKQLMA
+587 YSIELNKKMLEI
-598 TEAELQSL
+598 EAELHFL
-606 AGEKFNPASP
+606 AGEKFNPSSP

-641 TSEDVLSELANE
+641 TSEDVLSELAE
-653 YELPRM
+653 QYVLPRK
-659 ILFYRGLA
+659 ILFYRSLA

-680 ISPIDHRIHTNY
+680 VSPIDHRIHTNY

-724 AFIAPEGYKIISAD
+724 AFIAPQGYKIISAD

-748 HLSQDKSLLNAFAH
+748 HLSQDQSLLSAFAD

-769 TASEVLSKPESDVTS
+769 TASEVLSKPEADVTA

-801 SAFGLSKQINIPRKE
+801 SAFGLSKQINLPRKE

-825 ERYPGVQT
+825 ERYPGVQA
-833 YMEETRQLAAQQG
+833 YMEETRQLATQQG

-859 KITSTNGIEKRGAER
+859 KIISGNGIEKRGAER

-891 AMIKMSDWINNQP
+891 AMIKMSEWIKNQP
-904 SGNIKM
+904 TGNIRM

-922 KQELV
+922 KEELV
-927 DKYSAQI
+927 SEYSALI

-948 KVDVGVGDNWDEAH
+948 KVDVGIGNNWDEAH

>member
-1 MCKYERFLHFIVV
+1 
-14 DNKNIVVNWGILLTI
+14 
-29 IANNLWVI
+29 
-37 LMPNK
+37 MPNN

-64 TNAKGEPTGAIFGVI
+64 TNAQGEPTGAIFGVI

-121 ENLRPQIEPIHTIL
+121 ENLRPQINPIHTIL

-157 ARQAEKENL
+157 ARQAERENL
-166 DVLISTG
+166 EVLISTG

-181 SDKITLINTMNNTV
+181 SDKITLINTMNNAV
-195 LDPKGVMEK
+195 LDPKGVMDK

-235 TAQSLLTEFNS
+235 TAQSLLTEFTS
-246 VNDIY
+246 IKDIY
-251 QRLDDIEKL
+251 ARLDDIEKL

-275 QKEAELSYLLATI
+275 QTEAELSYLLATI
-288 KTDVQLDFT
+288 KTDVKLDFT
-297 NEQLMSS
+297 NEQLLIS
-304 DMDVNALNE
+304 DIDVNKLVE
-313 LFAYYGFHRWQK
+313 LFSYYGFHRWQK
-325 ELISGSFLKNQKASA
+325 ELIAGTFLKQ
-340 VNVNQ
+340 Q
-345 NMPLLAQEHSPAQNK
+345 NNAIVDVDKSSSLFVEQQHPTLAQKKE
-360 QTDYQCILTDK
+360 TDYQCILTHE
-371 QLEQWVTKLSQSQQF
+371 QLDDWVIKLSNSKQF

-396 HVHAKLVGISLCIT
+396 HVHAKLVGISLSVK
-410 PHEAA
+410 PYQAA
-415 YIPLAHQ
+415 YLPLAHQ

-430 PLDSVLAKL
+430 PLTDVLAKL
-439 KPVLEN
+439 SPVLEN
-445 PKIKKIAQ
+445 SKIKKIAQ

-465 GIKVQG
+465 GIKVSG
-471 IAFDTMLE
+471 IAYDTMLE

-495 SRYLNHKTITY
+495 HRYLNHKTITY
-506 NELTKQDKKQV
+506 DELTKVDKKKV
-517 TIDAIDVEKTTQY
+517 TIDAIEIEKTTQY

-548 LEKDSKLTKLFTDIE
+548 LEKDQKLTKLFTDIE

-570 ADMERTGVLVDA
+570 AEMERTGVLVDA
-582 KQLND
+582 KQLNE
-587 YSHELAKQLMA
+587 YSNELAKQLIEI
-598 TEAELQSL
+598 EAQLQSL

-616 KQIQAILFDKHQ
+616 KQIQAILFEKHN

-641 TSEDVLSELANE
+641 TSEEVLSELANE

-680 ISPIDHRIHTNY
+680 ISPIDQRIHTNY
-692 NQIGTVTG
+692 NQIGTITG

-724 AFIAPEGYKIISAD
+724 AFIAPKGYKIISAD

-748 HLSQDKSLLNAFAH
+748 HLSHDKSLLNAFAH

-769 TASEVLSKPESDVTS
+769 TAGEILGKTESEVTN

-825 ERYPGVQT
+825 ERYPGVQQ
-833 YMEETRQLAAQQG
+833 YMEQTRQLAAEQG

-859 KITSTNGIEKRGAER
+859 KIRSTNGIEKRGAER

-891 AMIKMSDWINNQP
+891 AMIKMSEWIKNQ
-904 SGNIKM
+904 SAGNIKM

-922 KQELV
+922 KDAFVEQYCTE
-927 DKYSAQI
+927 I
-934 KSIMENCYQLSVPL
+934 KKIMENCYQLSVPL
-948 KVDVGVGDNWDEAH
+948 KVDIGIGNNWDEAH

>member
-1 MCKYERFLHFIVV
+1 
-14 DNKNIVVNWGILLTI
+14 
-29 IANNLWVI
+29 
-37 LMPNK
+37 MPNN
-42 TPIILIDGS
+42 TPIILVDGS

-79 NMIRSLINQY
+79 NMIRSLMNQY

-108 IYSEYKATREAMP
+108 IYSEYKATRDEMP
-121 ENLRPQIEPIHTIL
+121 ENLRPQVEPIHTIL
-135 KAMGLPLLCIE
+135 KAMGLPLLCVD

-166 DVLISTG
+166 EVLISTG
-173 DKDMAQLV
+173 DKDIAQLV
-181 SDKITLINTMNNTV
+181 SDKVTLINTMNNTV
-195 LDPKGVMEK
+195 LDPQGVMDK

-215 LALRGDSSDN
+215 LALRGDNSDN
-225 IPGVPGVGEK
+225 IPGVAGIGEK
-235 TAQSLLTEFNS
+235 TAQALLTAFDS
-246 VNDIY
+246 VKDIY
-251 QRLDDIEKL
+251 NHLDDIEKL

-275 QKEAELSYLLATI
+275 QKDAELSYLLATI
-288 KTDVQLDFT
+288 KTDVALDFT
-297 NEQLMSS
+297 NEQLLVT
-304 DMDVNALNE
+304 DIDVNKLVE

-325 ELISGSFLKNQKASA
+325 ELIAGNFLKQQKLTATDID
-340 VNVNQ
+340 
-345 NMPLLAQEHSPAQNK
+345 NMSLFSQESDTVK
-360 QTDYQCILTDK
+360 DKIDTDYQCILTYE
-371 QLEQWVTKLSQSQQF
+371 QLDDWVSKLANCQQF

-396 HVHAKLVGISLCIT
+396 HIHAKLVGISLSVA
-410 PHEAA
+410 PYQAA
-415 YIPLAHQ
+415 YIPINHQ
-422 YLGVPEQL
+422 YLGVPDQL
-430 PLDSVLAKL
+430 PLDDVLTKL
-439 KPVLEN
+439 KPILEN
-445 PKIKKIAQ
+445 PAIKKIAQ

-465 GIKVQG
+465 GIHVQG
-471 IAFDTMLE
+471 IAYDTMLE

-495 SRYLNHKTITY
+495 NRYLHLKTITY
-506 NELTKQDKKQV
+506 NELTKVDKKQV
-517 TIDAIDVEKTTQY
+517 TIDAIEVEKTTQY
-530 AAEDADITLQ
+530 AAEDADVTLQ
-540 LHEKLWPE
+540 LHQKLWPE
-548 LEKDSKLTKLFTDIE
+548 LEKDHKLSKLFTDIE

-587 YSHELAKQLMA
+587 YSIELNKKMLEI
-598 TEAELQSL
+598 EAELHFL
-606 AGEKFNPASP
+606 AGEKFNPSSP

-641 TSEDVLSELANE
+641 TSEDVLSELAE
-653 YELPRM
+653 QYVLPRK
-659 ILFYRGLA
+659 ILFYRSLA

-680 ISPIDHRIHTNY
+680 VSPIDHRIHTNY

-724 AFIAPEGYKIISAD
+724 AFIAPQGYKIISAD

-748 HLSQDKSLLNAFAH
+748 HLSQDQSLLSAFAN

-769 TASEVLSKPESDVTS
+769 TASEVLSKPEADVTA

-825 ERYPGVQT
+825 ERYPGVQI

-859 KITSTNGIEKRGAER
+859 KIISGNAIEKRGAER

-891 AMIKMSDWINNQP
+891 AMIKMSEWIKNQP
-904 SGNIKM
+904 TGNIKM

-922 KQELV
+922 KEELV
-927 DKYSAQI
+927 SEYSALI

-948 KVDVGVGDNWDEAH
+948 KVDVGVGNNWDEAH

>member
-1 MCKYERFLHFIVV
+1 
-14 DNKNIVVNWGILLTI
+14 
-29 IANNLWVI
+29 
-37 LMPNK
+37 MPNN

-157 ARQAEKENL
+157 ARQAERENL

-181 SDKITLINTMNNTV
+181 SDKITLINTMNNAV
-195 LDPKGVMEK
+195 LDPKGVMDK

-235 TAQSLLTEFNS
+235 TAQSLLTEFTS
-246 VNDIY
+246 VKDIY
-251 QRLDDIEKL
+251 TRLDDIEKL

-275 QKEAELSYLLATI
+275 QNEAELSYLLATI
-288 KTDVQLDFT
+288 KTDVKLDFT
-297 NEQLMSS
+297 NEQLLIT
-304 DMDVNALNE
+304 DIDVNKLVE

-325 ELISGSFLKNQKASA
+325 ELIAGTFLKQQKNGIVGESLS
-340 VNVNQ
+340 
-345 NMPLLAQEHSPAQNK
+345 LLANQQHSTTAQK
-360 QTDYQCILTDK
+360 KETDYQCILTHE
-371 QLEQWVTKLSQSQQF
+371 QLDDWVIKLTNSKQF

-396 HVHAKLVGISLCIT
+396 HVHAKLVGISLSVE
-410 PHEAA
+410 PYQAA

-430 PLDSVLAKL
+430 PLTEVLAKL

-445 PKIKKIAQ
+445 PEIKKIAQ
-453 NAKFDYSVLANY
+453 NAKFDYSILANY
-465 GIKVQG
+465 GIKVSG

-495 SRYLNHKTITY
+495 NRYLNHKTITY
-506 NELTKQDKKQV
+506 DELTKVDKKKV
-517 TIDAIDVEKTTQY
+517 TIDAIEVEKTTQY

-548 LEKDSKLTKLFTDIE
+548 LEKDQKLTKLFTDIE

-570 ADMERTGVLVDA
+570 AEMERTGVLVDA

-587 YSHELAKQLMA
+587 YSNELAKQLIEI
-598 TEAELQSL
+598 EAQLQSL

-616 KQIQAILFDKHQ
+616 KQIQAILFDKHN

-641 TSEDVLSELANE
+641 TSEEVLSELANE

-692 NQIGTVTG
+692 NQIGTITG

-724 AFIAPEGYKIISAD
+724 AFIAPKGCKIISAD

-748 HLSQDKSLLNAFAH
+748 HLSQDESLLNAFAH

-769 TASEVLSKPESDVTS
+769 TAGEILGKAESEVTN

-825 ERYPGVQT
+825 ERYPGVQQ
-833 YMEETRQLAAQQG
+833 YMEQTRQLAAEQG

-859 KITSTNGIEKRGAER
+859 KIRSTNGIEKRGAER

-891 AMIKMSDWINNQP
+891 AMIKMSEWIKNQ
-904 SGNIKM
+904 SADNIKM

-922 KQELV
+922 KDAFVEQYCTE
-927 DKYSAQI
+927 I
-934 KSIMENCYQLSVPL
+934 KKIMENCYQLSVPL
-948 KVDVGVGDNWDEAH
+948 KVDVGIGNNWDEAH

>member
-1 MCKYERFLHFIVV
+1 
-14 DNKNIVVNWGILLTI
+14 
-29 IANNLWVI
+29 
-37 LMPNK
+37 MPNN

-157 ARQAEKENL
+157 ARQAERENL

-181 SDKITLINTMNNTV
+181 SDKITLINTMNNAV
-195 LDPKGVMEK
+195 LDPKGVMDK

-235 TAQSLLTEFNS
+235 TAQSLLTEFTS
-246 VNDIY
+246 VKDIY
-251 QRLDDIEKL
+251 TRLDDIEKL

-275 QKEAELSYLLATI
+275 QNEAELSYLLATI
-288 KTDVQLDFT
+288 KTDVKLDFT
-297 NEQLMSS
+297 NEQLLIT
-304 DMDVNALNE
+304 DIDVNKLVE

-325 ELISGSFLKNQKASA
+325 ELIAGTFLKQQKNGIAGESLS
-340 VNVNQ
+340 
-345 NMPLLAQEHSPAQNK
+345 LLEDQQHSVTAQKKE
-360 QTDYQCILTDK
+360 TDYQCILTHE
-371 QLEQWVTKLSQSQQF
+371 QLDDWVIKLTNSKQF

-396 HVHAKLVGISLCIT
+396 HVHAKLVGISLSVE
-410 PHEAA
+410 PYQAA

-430 PLDSVLAKL
+430 PLTEVLAKL

-445 PKIKKIAQ
+445 PEIKKIAQ
-453 NAKFDYSVLANY
+453 NAKFDYSILANY
-465 GIKVQG
+465 GIKVSG

-495 SRYLNHKTITY
+495 NRYLNHKTITY
-506 NELTKQDKKQV
+506 DELTKVDKKKV
-517 TIDAIDVEKTTQY
+517 TIDAIEVEKTTQY

-548 LEKDSKLTKLFTDIE
+548 LEKDQKLTKLFTDIE

-570 ADMERTGVLVDA
+570 AEMERTGVLVDA

-587 YSHELAKQLMA
+587 YSIELAKQLIEI
-598 TEAELQSL
+598 EAQLQSL

-616 KQIQAILFDKHQ
+616 KQIQAILFDKHN

-641 TSEDVLSELANE
+641 TSEEVLSELANE

-680 ISPIDHRIHTNY
+680 ISPIDQRIHTNY
-692 NQIGTVTG
+692 NQIGTITG

-724 AFIAPEGYKIISAD
+724 AFIAPKGCKIISAD

-748 HLSQDKSLLNAFAH
+748 HLSQDESLLNAFAH

-769 TASEVLSKPESDVTS
+769 TAGEILGKAESEVTN

-825 ERYPGVQT
+825 ERYPGVQQ
-833 YMEETRQLAAQQG
+833 YMEQTRQLAAEQG

-859 KITSTNGIEKRGAER
+859 KIRSTNGIEKRGAER

-891 AMIKMSDWINNQP
+891 AMIKMSEWIKNQ
-904 SGNIKM
+904 SEDNIKM

-922 KQELV
+922 KDAFVEQYCTE
-927 DKYSAQI
+927 I
-934 KSIMENCYQLSVPL
+934 KKIMENCYQLSVPL
-948 KVDVGVGDNWDEAH
+948 KVDVGIGNNWDEAH

>member
-1 MCKYERFLHFIVV
+1 
-14 DNKNIVVNWGILLTI
+14 
-29 IANNLWVI
+29 
-37 LMPNK
+37 MPNN

-157 ARQAEKENL
+157 ARQAERENL

-181 SDKITLINTMNNTV
+181 SDKITLINTMNNAV
-195 LDPKGVMEK
+195 LDPKGVMDK

-235 TAQSLLTEFNS
+235 TAQSLLTEFTS
-246 VNDIY
+246 VKDIY
-251 QRLDDIEKL
+251 TRLDDIEKL

-275 QKEAELSYLLATI
+275 QNEAELSYLLATI
-288 KTDVQLDFT
+288 KTDVKLDFT
-297 NEQLMSS
+297 NEQLLIT
-304 DMDVNALNE
+304 DIDVNKLVE
-313 LFAYYGFHRWQK
+313 LFTYYGFHRWQK
-325 ELISGSFLKNQKASA
+325 ELIAGTFLKQQKNGIAGESLS
-340 VNVNQ
+340 
-345 NMPLLAQEHSPAQNK
+345 LLEDQQHSVTAQKKE
-360 QTDYQCILTDK
+360 TDYQCILTHE
-371 QLEQWVTKLSQSQQF
+371 QLDDWVIKLTNSKQF

-396 HVHAKLVGISLCIT
+396 HVHAKLVGISLSVE
-410 PHEAA
+410 PYQAA

-430 PLDSVLAKL
+430 PLTEVLAKL

-445 PKIKKIAQ
+445 PEIKKIAQ
-453 NAKFDYSVLANY
+453 NAKFDYSILANY
-465 GIKVQG
+465 GIKVSG

-495 SRYLNHKTITY
+495 NRYLNHKTITY
-506 NELTKQDKKQV
+506 DELTKVDKKKV
-517 TIDAIDVEKTTQY
+517 TIDAIEVEKTTQY

-548 LEKDSKLTKLFTDIE
+548 LEKDQKLTKLFTDIE

-570 ADMERTGVLVDA
+570 AEMERTGVLVDA

-587 YSHELAKQLMA
+587 YSNELAKQLIEI
-598 TEAELQSL
+598 EAQLQSL

-616 KQIQAILFDKHQ
+616 KQIQAILFDKHN

-641 TSEDVLSELANE
+641 TSEEVLSELANE

-680 ISPIDHRIHTNY
+680 ISPIDQRIHTNY
-692 NQIGTVTG
+692 NQIGTITG

-724 AFIAPEGYKIISAD
+724 AFIAPKGCKIISAD

-748 HLSQDKSLLNAFAH
+748 HLSQDESLLNAFAH

-769 TASEVLSKPESDVTS
+769 TAGEILGKAESEVTN

-825 ERYPGVQT
+825 ERYPGVQQ
-833 YMEETRQLAAQQG
+833 YMEQTRQLAAEQG

-859 KITSTNGIEKRGAER
+859 KIRSTNGIEKRGAER

-891 AMIKMSDWINNQP
+891 AMIKMSEWIKNQ
-904 SGNIKM
+904 SEDNIKM

-922 KQELV
+922 KDAFVEQYCTE
-927 DKYSAQI
+927 I
-934 KSIMENCYQLSVPL
+934 KKIMENCYQLSVPL
-948 KVDVGVGDNWDEAH
+948 KVDVGIGNNWDEAH

>member
-1 MCKYERFLHFIVV
+1 
-14 DNKNIVVNWGILLTI
+14 
-29 IANNLWVI
+29 
-37 LMPNK
+37 MPNN

-157 ARQAEKENL
+157 ARQAERENL

-181 SDKITLINTMNNTV
+181 SDKITLINTMNNSV
-195 LDPKGVMEK
+195 LDPKGVMDK

-235 TAQSLLTEFNS
+235 TAQSLLTEFTS
-246 VNDIY
+246 VKDIY
-251 QRLDDIEKL
+251 ARLDDIEKL

-275 QKEAELSYLLATI
+275 QNEAELSYLLATI
-288 KTDVQLDFT
+288 KTDVKLDFT
-297 NEQLMSS
+297 NEQLLIT
-304 DMDVNALNE
+304 DIDVNKLVE

-325 ELISGSFLKNQKASA
+325 ELIAGTFLKQQKNGIVGESLS
-340 VNVNQ
+340 
-345 NMPLLAQEHSPAQNK
+345 LLADQQHSATAQK
-360 QTDYQCILTDK
+360 KETDYQCILTHE
-371 QLEQWVTKLSQSQQF
+371 QLDDWVIKLTNSKQF

-396 HVHAKLVGISLCIT
+396 HVHAKLVGISLSVE
-410 PHEAA
+410 PYQAA

-422 YLGVPEQL
+422 YLGVPDQL
-430 PLDSVLAKL
+430 PLTEVLAKL

-445 PKIKKIAQ
+445 PEIKKIAQ
-453 NAKFDYSVLANY
+453 NAKFDYSILANY
-465 GIKVQG
+465 GIKVSG

-495 SRYLNHKTITY
+495 NRYLNHKTITY
-506 NELTKQDKKQV
+506 DELTKVDKKKV
-517 TIDAIDVEKTTQY
+517 TIDAIEVEKTTQY

-548 LEKDSKLTKLFTDIE
+548 LEKDQELTKLFTDIE

-570 ADMERTGVLVDA
+570 AEMERTGVLVDA

-587 YSHELAKQLMA
+587 YSYELAKQLIEI
-598 TEAELQSL
+598 EAQLQSL

-616 KQIQAILFDKHQ
+616 KQIQAILFDKHN

-641 TSEDVLSELANE
+641 TSEEVLSELANE

-692 NQIGTVTG
+692 NQIGTITG

-724 AFIAPEGYKIISAD
+724 AFIAPKGCKIISAD

-748 HLSQDKSLLNAFAH
+748 HLSQDESLLNAFAH

-769 TASEVLSKPESDVTS
+769 TAGEILGKAESEVTN

-825 ERYPGVQT
+825 ERYPGVQQ
-833 YMEETRQLAAQQG
+833 YMEQTRQLAAEQG

-859 KITSTNGIEKRGAER
+859 KIRSTNGIEKRGAER

-891 AMIKMSDWINNQP
+891 AMIKMSEWIKNQ
-904 SGNIKM
+904 SADNIKM

-922 KQELV
+922 KDAFVEQYCTE
-927 DKYSAQI
+927 I
-934 KSIMENCYQLSVPL
+934 KKIMENCYQLSVPL
-948 KVDVGVGDNWDEAH
+948 KVDVGIGNNWDEAH

>member
-1 MCKYERFLHFIVV
+1 
-14 DNKNIVVNWGILLTI
+14 
-29 IANNLWVI
+29 
-37 LMPNK
+37 MPNN

-64 TNAKGEPTGAIFGVI
+64 TNAQGEPTGAIFGVI

-121 ENLRPQIEPIHTIL
+121 ENLRPQIDPIHTIL

-157 ARQAEKENL
+157 ARQAERENL
-166 DVLISTG
+166 EVLISTG

-181 SDKITLINTMNNTV
+181 SDKITLINTMNNAV
-195 LDPKGVMEK
+195 LDPKGVMDK

-235 TAQSLLTEFNS
+235 TAQSLLTEFTS
-246 VNDIY
+246 IKDIY
-251 QRLDDIEKL
+251 ARLDDIEKL

-275 QKEAELSYLLATI
+275 QTEAELSYLLATI
-288 KTDVQLDFT
+288 KTDVKLDFT
-297 NEQLMSS
+297 NEQLLIS
-304 DMDVNALNE
+304 DIDVNKLVE
-313 LFAYYGFHRWQK
+313 LFSYYGFHRWQK
-325 ELISGSFLKNQKASA
+325 ELIAGTFLKQ
-340 VNVNQ
+340 Q
-345 NMPLLAQEHSPAQNK
+345 NNAIVDVDKSSSLFVEQQHPTLAQKKE
-360 QTDYQCILTDK
+360 TDYQCILTHE
-371 QLEQWVTKLSQSQQF
+371 QLDDWVIKLSNSKQF

-396 HVHAKLVGISLCIT
+396 HVHAKLVGISLSVK
-410 PHEAA
+410 PYQAA
-415 YIPLAHQ
+415 YLPLAHQ

-430 PLDSVLAKL
+430 PLTDVLAKL
-439 KPVLEN
+439 SPVLEN
-445 PKIKKIAQ
+445 SKIKKIAQ

-465 GIKVQG
+465 GIKVSG
-471 IAFDTMLE
+471 IAYDTMLE

-495 SRYLNHKTITY
+495 HRYLNHKTITY
-506 NELTKQDKKQV
+506 DELTKVDKKKV
-517 TIDAIDVEKTTQY
+517 TIDAIEIEKTTQY

-548 LEKDSKLTKLFTDIE
+548 LEKDQKLTKLFTDIE

-570 ADMERTGVLVDA
+570 AEMERTGVLVDA
-582 KQLND
+582 KQLNE
-587 YSHELAKQLMA
+587 YSNELAKQLIEI
-598 TEAELQSL
+598 EAQLQSL

-616 KQIQAILFDKHQ
+616 KQIQAILFEKHN

-641 TSEDVLSELANE
+641 TSEEVLSELANE

-680 ISPIDHRIHTNY
+680 ISPIDQRIHTNY
-692 NQIGTVTG
+692 NQIGTITG

-724 AFIAPEGYKIISAD
+724 AFIAPKGYKIISAD

-748 HLSQDKSLLNAFAH
+748 HLSHDKSLLNAFAH

-769 TASEVLSKPESDVTS
+769 TAGEILGKTESEVTN

-825 ERYPGVQT
+825 ERYPGVQQ
-833 YMEETRQLAAQQG
+833 YMEQTRQLAAEQG

-859 KITSTNGIEKRGAER
+859 KIRSTNGIEKRGAER

-891 AMIKMSDWINNQP
+891 AMIKMSEWIKNQ
-904 SGNIKM
+904 SAGNIKM

-922 KQELV
+922 KDAFVEQYCTE
-927 DKYSAQI
+927 I
-934 KSIMENCYQLSVPL
+934 KKIMENCYQLSVPL
-948 KVDVGVGDNWDEAH
+948 KVDIGIGNNWDEAH

>member
-1 MCKYERFLHFIVV
+1 
-14 DNKNIVVNWGILLTI
+14 
-29 IANNLWVI
+29 
-37 LMPNK
+37 MPNN

-64 TNAKGEPTGAIFGVI
+64 TNSKGEPTGAIFGVV
-79 NMIRSLINQY
+79 NMIRSLMNQY
-89 NPTHIAVVFDA
+89 DPTHIAVVFDA
-100 KGGSFRNE
+100 SGGSFRNE
-108 IYSEYKATREAMP
+108 LYSEYKATREEMP

-135 KAMGLPLLCIE
+135 KAMGLPLLCVD

-166 DVLISTG
+166 EVLISTG

-181 SDKITLINTMNNTV
+181 SDKITLINTMNNTI
-195 LDPKGVMEK
+195 LDPEGVMKK
-204 FGVPPEKIIDY
+204 FGVPPEKMIDY
-215 LALRGDSSDN
+215 LALRGDTSDN
-225 IPGVPGVGEK
+225 IPGVPGIGEK
-235 TAQSLLTEFNS
+235 TALNLLTHFES
-246 VNDIY
+246 LNDIY
-251 QRLDDIEKL
+251 SHLDEIQKL
-260 SIRGAKS
+260 PIRGAKS
-267 LKQKLIDN
+267 LKSKLADHK
-275 QKEAELSYLLATI
+275 KEADLCYLLATI
-288 KTDVQLDFT
+288 KTDVPLDFT
-297 NEQLMSS
+297 TEQLLIG
-304 DMDVNALNE
+304 DIDATKLVE
-313 LFAYYGFHRWQK
+313 LFAYYDFHRWQK
-325 ELISGSFLKNQKASA
+325 ELITGNFLNQQSQIP
-340 VNVNQ
+340 VEIEGE
-345 NMPLLAQEHSPAQNK
+345 LSSIDQEELETEVHEK
-360 QTDYQCILTDK
+360 DYQCILTNT
-371 QLEQWVTKLSQSQQF
+371 QLDEWIAKLTSCEAF

-396 HVHAKLVGISLCIT
+396 HFHARLVGISLSVT
-410 PHEAA
+410 PHQAA

-430 PLDSVLAKL
+430 PLNDVLAKL
-439 KPVLEN
+439 KPILEN
-445 PKIKKIAQ
+445 PQIKKIVQ

-465 GIKVQG
+465 GIQVQG
-471 IAFDTMLE
+471 IAYDTMLE

-486 ERHDMDSMA
+486 QRHDMDSMA
-495 SRYLNHKTITY
+495 KRYLKYKTITY
-506 NELTKQDKKQV
+506 DELTKVGRKQSS
-517 TIDAIDVEKTTQY
+517 IDTIDVEKTTQY

-540 LHEKLWPE
+540 LHQKLWPQ
-548 LEKDSKLTKLFTDIE
+548 LEKNEKLTKLFSDIE
-563 MPLAIVL
+563 MPLAIIL

-582 KQLND
+582 EQLKA
-587 YSHELAKQLMA
+587 YSKELSKILKD
-598 TEAELQSL
+598 TEEELQFL
-606 AGEKFNPASP
+606 AGEKFNPGSP

-641 TSEDVLSELANE
+641 TSEEVLNELANT
-653 YELPRM
+653 YVLPRK
-659 ILFYRGLA
+659 ILYYRGLA

-715 NEEGRRIRQ
+715 TEEGRRIRQ
-724 AFIAPEGYKIISAD
+724 AFIAPKGYKIISAD

-769 TASEVLSKPESDVTS
+769 TASEILSKPEPEVTA

-816 AQFYIDRYF
+816 AKFYIDRYF
-825 ERYPGVQT
+825 ERYPGVQV
-833 YMEETRQLAAQQG
+833 YMDRIRQQASEQG

-859 KITSTNGIEKRGAER
+859 KISSSRVNEKRGAER

-891 AMIKMSDWINNQP
+891 AMIKMSEWIKTQP
-904 SGNIKM
+904 NGNIRM
-910 VMQVHDE
+910 LMQVHDE

-922 KQELV
+922 KEELV
-927 DKYSAQI
+927 SEYSKSI

-948 KVDVGVGDNWDEAH
+948 KVDVGIGNNWDEAH